1 MGNTPIYR
9 FGYIEPNQ
17 DLSENID
24 LDELRFKAIENQMY
38 NLYQIFKNG
47 IIEEDPS
54 VPSWRIQTYSNEFK
68 LTKITITSGK
78 GFVSYKAG
86 NTITSKDVT
95 LPTIPSTVG
104 ISKVYVYAY
113 ENANTAVTGDVDFIA
128 SLTQINDTVN
138 YISLGYLEINVASNL
153 ISLFETNRQDI
164 TLFSTLSYLIKNHKH
179 IGGTG
184 NPSPIDLSYEVKN
197 QITSENISSVDA
209 AKITTGILDSSR
221 LPTISHTSLED
232 KGNLTHDQLETALLA
247 VVNNDA
253 NDKMSD
259 LSIANRLQMLIALK
273 KSGGVGFTFIDSTQI
288 NTLTYVPGIY
298 PNTSA
303 NSSTGNSANFKQ
315 TSSVPSQYTLATI
328 YDAAPNASGSGIS
341 GSVTSSSFVG
351 DKSFVVQ
358 NDFLQAKTVASSL
371 GSTTNTFFNNISI
384 SGSATTGSFT
394 IDTPLNYLT
403 LSQPVSSIFDTTGS
417 WDTGLVFTTSYAAN
431 KVKVDTSLYAYT
443 LFNQPISL
451 DFDSK
456 VGFGFS
462 AGLGETG
469 AALGKIYMFL
479 VVGNGNTDPGLQY
492 DQKIDFAPNTGTGSS
507 TIYITPA
514 TSVKIFDDTTYGYI
528 GSTATYSSVNLSDF
542 GNSSLKS
549 SVLGFGFYFST
560 DQGWNAEKQT
570 KFELLTPTDAQ
581 INVSGNDDSLVLARR
596 NSTDQTSSVF
606 VWNDIYRY
614 KNANFLMRFDSGDS
628 NTQYNQI
635 QYNIDIPTGTKY
647 TIQSRSN
654 VNSDLFYNLKT
665 VSETDVIIATPNI
678 SSSTGRYFDVLFSL
692 YSNEFQS
699 LAPTV
704 NNLRINY
711 STVGSATTR
720 TYDRNLTDTTNQK
733 FGWVS
738 DVYYNKNAGYGNTN
752 PDDTNYLK
760 IYDTSNVGNWVYLR
774 NNNLISAANNVIE
787 TTVEDGID
795 AGTLRNYLTPNQ
807 IFLKSTNYGLDTP
820 TDYQSLF
827 TGGNIICDSKN
838 DRIIMTDINGLFTK
852 VIQGNIRLKLTSR
865 DFVAL
870 SASFNPSTRKIFIAF
885 SQNVSFVDLTKIYI
899 TYDNISVRGDDTRLS
914 GDYLEPIFDSSA
926 SYVFTIN
933 DTVEGI
939 ALNAAISNSLTK
951 KVRLDKGC
959 FTNSGNSLNT
969 NSALSATIPTSTV
982 STTNRTEQFV
992 AGISTSITG
1001 TSTVTT
1007 GLPTTTNVVNSVT
1020 DYNGD
1025 GIVSTTT
1032 MYGPNSQAD
1041 DVILDLLQGPIYFA
1055 NIYNPVSVQY
1065 DETNSLIVI
1074 AQPHS
1079 NSVLCYNDNT
1089 DLTLKWA
1096 ITSDIVKY
1104 YDNKLGSAYLL
1115 ANGNVLLG
1123 SPSLDTTD
1131 TGKLQ
1136 VYNISNGYIETKLTF
1151 NNDVVKALPGPA
1163 TDYSNFYVL
1172 TDDVI
1177 NFGANSRLHLVNNS
1191 GTILSTWGD
1200 NNELFHPKGM
1210 RIISNDNILVSE

>member
-1 MGNTPIYR
+1 MGNTPIYG
-9 FGYIEPNQ
+9 FGYVEPNQ

-47 IIEEDPS
+47 IIEEDPL

-86 NTITSKDVT
+86 NTIASKDVT
-95 LPTIPSTVG
+95 LPTIPTTVG

-113 ENANTAVTGDVDFIA
+113 ENANTAVTGDVDFVA
-128 SLTQINDTVN
+128 SLTQINDAVN
-138 YISLGYLEINVASNL
+138 YISLGYLELNVASNL
-153 ISLFETNRQDI
+153 INLFETNRQDI

-197 QITSENISSVDA
+197 QLTSENISSVDA
-209 AKITTGILDSSR
+209 SKITTGILDSAR
-221 LPTISHTSLED
+221 LPTINHNSLED

-259 LSIANRLQMLIALK
+259 LSIANRLQMLVALK

-315 TSSVPSQYTLATI
+315 TTSVPSQYTLATI
-328 YDAAPNASGSGIS
+328 YDTAPNTSGSGIS
-341 GSVTSSSFVG
+341 GSVTSSNFVG

-371 GSTTNTFFNNISI
+371 GSTANTFFSNISI

-403 LSQPVSSIFDTTGS
+403 LSQPVSSIFDTTGT
-417 WDTGLVFTTSYAAN
+417 WDTGLVFTTTYASN

-443 LFNQPISL
+443 LFNQPVSL
-451 DFDSK
+451 DFNSK

-479 VVGNGNTDPGLQY
+479 VVGNGSTDPGLQY
-492 DQKIDFAPNTGTGSS
+492 DQKVDFAPNTGTGSS
-507 TIYITPA
+507 TIYISPS

-528 GSTATYSSVNLSDF
+528 GSTATYSSINLSDF
-542 GNSSLKS
+542 GNISLKS
-549 SVLGFGFYFST
+549 SVMGFGFYFST
-560 DQGWNAEKQT
+560 DQGWNAEKQI

-581 INVSGNDDSLVLARR
+581 INASGNNDSLVLARR
-596 NSTDQTSSVF
+596 NATDQTSSVYA
-606 VWNDIYRY
+606 WNEIYRY

-635 QYNIDIPTGTKY
+635 QYDIDVPSGTKY

-654 VNSDLFYNLKT
+654 VSSDIFYNFKT
-665 VSETDVIIATPNI
+665 VSETDVIIATPNT
-678 SSSTGRYFDVLFSL
+678 SSSVGRYLDVLFSL
-692 YSNEFQS
+692 YSNEYQS

-711 STVGSATTR
+711 STVGSATSR
-720 TYDRNLTDTTNQK
+720 TYNRNLTDTTNQK

-738 DVYYNKNAGYGNTN
+738 DVYYNKNAGYGITN

-760 IYDTSNVGNWVYLR
+760 IYDTSKVGNWIYLR
-774 NNNLISAANNVIE
+774 NNNLISAANNIIE

-795 AGTLRNYLTPNQ
+795 SGTLRNYLTPNQ

-820 TDYQSLF
+820 TDYQSLS

-838 DRIIMTDINGLFTK
+838 DRIIMTDINGAFTK

-870 SASFNPSTRKIFIAF
+870 SASFNPETRKIYIAF

-899 TYDNISVRGDDTRLS
+899 TFNNISVRGDDTRLS

-926 SYVFTIN
+926 TYVFTIN

-939 ALNAAISNSLTK
+939 ALNAAISNALTK

-959 FTNSGNSLNT
+959 FTNSGFSINT
-969 NSALSATIPTSTV
+969 NAALSATIPTSTV

-1007 GLPTTTNVVNSVT
+1007 GLPTTTTVVNSVT

-1025 GIVSTTT
+1025 GVISATA
-1032 MYGPNSQAD
+1032 MYGPNSQID
-1041 DVILDLLQGPIYFA
+1041 NIILDLLQGPIYFA

-1074 AQPHS
+1074 AQPHY
-1079 NSVLCYNDNT
+1079 NSVLCYLNDT
-1089 DLTLKWA
+1089 DLTLKFA
-1096 ITSDIVKY
+1096 ITSDIVNY

-1123 SPSLDTTD
+1123 SPALDIND

-1136 VYNISNGYIETKLTF
+1136 VYNVSNGYIETKLTF

-1210 RIISNDNILVSE
+1210 RIISNDNILISE

>member
-253 NDKMSD
+253 NNKMSD

-654 VNSDLFYNLKT
+654 VNSDLFFNLKT

-795 AGTLRNYLTPNQ
+795 SGTLRNYLTPNQ

-926 SYVFTIN
+926 TYVFTIN

-1007 GLPTTTNVVNSVT
+1007 GLPTTTTVVNSVT

-1032 MYGPNSQAD
+1032 MYGPNSQTD

-1089 DLTLKWA
+1089 DLTLKWT

>member
-1 MGNTPIYR
+1 MGNTPIYG

-47 IIEEDPS
+47 IIEEDPL

-86 NTITSKDVT
+86 NTTASKDVT
-95 LPTIPSTVG
+95 LPTIPNSVG

-113 ENANTAVTGDVDFIA
+113 ENANTAVTGDVDFVA

-138 YISLGYLEINVASNL
+138 YIALGYLEIDVAGNL
-153 ISLFETNRQDI
+153 INLFETNRQDI

-184 NPSPIDLSYEVKN
+184 NPSPIDLSIEVKN
-197 QITSENISSVDA
+197 QLTSENINSVDA
-209 AKITTGILDSSR
+209 AKITTGVLDSAR
-221 LPTISHTSLED
+221 LPTISHNSLED

-259 LSIANRLQMLIALK
+259 LSIANRLQMLVALK

-315 TSSVPSQYTLATI
+315 TTSVPSQYTLATI
-328 YDAAPNASGSGIS
+328 YDAAPNTSGSGIS

-371 GSTTNTFFNNISI
+371 GSTTNTFFSNISI
-384 SGSATTGSFT
+384 SGTATTGSFT

-403 LSQPVSSIFDTTGS
+403 LSQPVSSIFDTSGS
-417 WDTGLVFTTSYAAN
+417 WDTGLVFTTTYASN

-479 VVGNGNTDPGLQY
+479 VVGNGSTDPGLQY

-507 TIYITPA
+507 TIYISPA
-514 TSVKIFDDTTYGYI
+514 TNVKIFDDATYGFI

-542 GNSSLKS
+542 GDSSLKS

-581 INVSGNDDSLVLARR
+581 INASGANDSLVLARR
-596 NSTDQTSSVF
+596 NSVDQTSALF
-606 VWNDIYRY
+606 TWNDAYKY
-614 KNANFLMRFDSGDS
+614 KNANFLLRFDSGDT

-635 QYNIDIPTGTKY
+635 QYDIDVPSGTKY

-665 VSETDVIIATPNI
+665 VSETDVIIATPNTN
-678 SSSTGRYFDVLFSL
+678 SSTGRYFDVLFSL
-692 YSNEFQS
+692 YANEFQS

-738 DVYYNKNAGYGNTN
+738 DVYYNKNAGYGVTN

-774 NNNLISAANNVIE
+774 NNNLISAASNVLE

-820 TDYQSLF
+820 TDYQALSN
-827 TGGNIICDSKN
+827 GGNIICDSKN
-838 DRIIMTDINGLFTK
+838 DRIIITDINGVFTK
-852 VIQGNIRLKLTSR
+852 VIQGNIRLKLTSK

-885 SQNVSFVDLTKIYI
+885 SQNVSFVDLSKIYI
-899 TYDNISVRGDDTRLS
+899 TYDNVSVRGDDTRLS
-914 GDYLEPIFDSSA
+914 GEYLEPIFDSSA
-926 SYVFTIN
+926 TYVFTIK

-939 ALNAAISNSLTK
+939 GLNTAISNALTK
-951 KVRLDKGC
+951 KIRLDVGC
-959 FTNSGNSLNT
+959 FTNAGFSINT
-969 NSALSATIPTSTV
+969 NTALSATVPASTV

-1001 TSTVTT
+1001 TSAVTT
-1007 GLPTTTNVVNSVT
+1007 GLPTTTTSVSSIT

-1025 GIVSTTT
+1025 GVVSTTA
-1032 MYGPNSQAD
+1032 MYGPNSQVD
-1041 DVILDLLQGPIYFA
+1041 NIILDLWQGPIYFA

-1074 AQPHS
+1074 AQPHY
-1079 NSVLCYNDNT
+1079 NSVLCYSDNT

-1096 ITSDIVKY
+1096 ITSDIVNY

-1123 SPSLDTTD
+1123 SPALDTTD

-1136 VYNISNGYIETKLTF
+1136 VYNVSNGYIETKLTF

-1210 RIISNDNILVSE
+1210 RIISNDNILISE

>member
-1 MGNTPIYR
+1 MGNTPIYG
-9 FGYIEPNQ
+9 FGYVEPNQ

-47 IIEEDPS
+47 IIEENPS

-68 LTKITITSGK
+68 LTKITISSGK

-86 NTITSKDVT
+86 NTIASKDVT
-95 LPTIPSTVG
+95 LPTIPATVG

-113 ENANTAVTGDVDFIA
+113 ENANTAVTGDVDFVA
-128 SLTQINDTVN
+128 SLTQINDAVN
-138 YISLGYLEINVASNL
+138 YISLGYLELDVASNL
-153 ISLFETNRQDI
+153 INLFETNRQDI

-184 NPSPIDLSYEVKN
+184 NPSPIDLSFEVKN
-197 QITSENISSVDA
+197 QLTSENLSSVDA
-209 AKITTGILDSSR
+209 TKITTGILDSAR
-221 LPTISHTSLED
+221 LPTISHMSLED

-259 LSIANRLQMLIALK
+259 LSIANRLQMLVALK

-298 PNTSA
+298 PNTSS

-315 TSSVPSQYTLATI
+315 TTSVPSQYTLATI
-328 YDAAPNASGSGIS
+328 YDTAPNTSGSGIS
-341 GSVTSSSFVG
+341 GSVTSSNFVG

-371 GSTTNTFFNNISI
+371 GSTANTFFSNISI

-417 WDTGLVFTTSYAAN
+417 WDTGLVFTTTYASN

-443 LFNQPISL
+443 LFNQPVSL
-451 DFDSK
+451 DFNSK

-462 AGLGETG
+462 SGLGETG

-479 VVGNGNTDPGLQY
+479 VVGNGSTDPGLQY
-492 DQKIDFAPNTGTGSS
+492 DQKIDFAPNTGTGAS
-507 TIYITPA
+507 TIYISPA

-528 GSTATYSSVNLSDF
+528 GSTATYSSINLSDF
-542 GNSSLKS
+542 GNLSLKS
-549 SVLGFGFYFST
+549 SVMGFGFYFST
-560 DQGWNAEKQT
+560 DQGWNAEKQI

-581 INVSGNDDSLVLARR
+581 INASGNNDSLVLARR
-596 NSTDQTSSVF
+596 NATDQTSSVY

-635 QYNIDIPTGTKY
+635 QYDIDVPSGTKY

-654 VNSDLFYNLKT
+654 VNSDLFYNFKT
-665 VSETDVIIATPNI
+665 VSETDVIIATPNT
-678 SSSTGRYFDVLFSL
+678 SSSVGRYLDVLFSL
-692 YSNEFQS
+692 YSNEYQS

-711 STVGSATTR
+711 STVGSATSR
-720 TYDRNLTDTTNQK
+720 TYNKNITDTANQK

-738 DVYYNKNAGYGNTN
+738 DVYYNKNAGYGITN

-760 IYDTSNVGNWVYLR
+760 IYDTSNVGNFIYLR
-774 NNNLISAANNVIE
+774 NNNLISAASNVLE
-787 TTVEDGID
+787 TTLEDGID
-795 AGTLRNYLTPNQ
+795 SGTLRNYLTPNQ

-820 TDYQSLF
+820 TDYQSLS

-838 DRIIMTDINGLFTK
+838 DRIIMTDINGAFTK

-870 SASFNPSTRKIFIAF
+870 SASFNPETRKIYIAF

-899 TYDNISVRGDDTRLS
+899 TFNNISVRGDDTRLS

-926 SYVFTIN
+926 TYVFTIN

-939 ALNAAISNSLTK
+939 ALNAAISNALTK

-959 FTNSGNSLNT
+959 FTNSGFSINT

-982 STTNRTEQFV
+982 SATNRTQQFV

-1007 GLPTTTNVVNSVT
+1007 GLPTTTSVVNSVT

-1025 GIVSTTT
+1025 GVVSTTA
-1032 MYGPNSQAD
+1032 MYGPNLQTD
-1041 DVILDLLQGPIYFA
+1041 NIILDLLQGPIYFA

-1074 AQPHS
+1074 AQPHF
-1079 NSVLCYNDNT
+1079 NSVLCYSNDT

-1096 ITSDIVKY
+1096 ITSDIVNY

-1115 ANGNVLLG
+1115 TNGNVLLG
-1123 SPSLDTTD
+1123 SPALDAND

-1136 VYNISNGYIETKLTF
+1136 VYNVSNGYIETKLTF

-1210 RIISNDNILVSE
+1210 RIISNDNILISE

>member
-1 MGNTPIYR
+1 MGNTPIYG

-47 IIEEDPS
+47 IIEEDPLI
-54 VPSWRIQTYSNEFK
+54 PSWRIQTYSNEFK

-86 NTITSKDVT
+86 NTTASKDVT
-95 LPTIPSTVG
+95 LPTIPATVG
-104 ISKVYVYAY
+104 ISTVYVYAY
-113 ENANTAVTGDVDFIA
+113 ENENTAVTGDVDFVA
-128 SLTQINDTVN
+128 SLTQINDSIN
-138 YISLGYLEINVASNL
+138 YISLGYLEIDVAGNL
-153 ISLFETNRQDI
+153 INLFETTRQDI

-184 NPSPIDLSYEVKN
+184 NPSPIDLSLEVKN
-197 QITSENISSVDA
+197 QISSENINSVDA
-209 AKITTGILDSSR
+209 AKITTGMLNSAR
-221 LPTISHTSLED
+221 LPTISHNSLED

-259 LSIANRLQMLIALK
+259 LSIANRLQMLVALK

-288 NTLTYVPGIY
+288 NTLTYVPGIF

-303 NSSTGNSANFKQ
+303 NASTGNSANFAQ
-315 TSSVPSQYTLATI
+315 TTSVPSQYTLATI
-328 YDAAPNASGSGIS
+328 YDTAPNTSGSGIS

-371 GSTTNTFFNNISI
+371 GSTTNTFFSNIKI
-384 SGSATTGSFT
+384 TGSATTGNFT

-417 WDTGLVFTTSYAAN
+417 WDTGLVFTTSYASN

-443 LFNQPISL
+443 LFNQPVSL

-479 VVGNGNTDPGLQY
+479 VVGNGSTDPNLQY
-492 DQKIDFAPNTGTGSS
+492 DQRIDFAPNTGTGSS
-507 TIYITPA
+507 TIYITPV
-514 TSVKIFDDTTYGYI
+514 TNVKIFDDTTYGFI
-528 GSTATYSSVNLSDF
+528 GSTATYSSINLSDF
-542 GNSSLKS
+542 GDSSLKS
-549 SVLGFGFYFST
+549 SILGFGFYFST

-570 KFELLTPTDAQ
+570 KFELLTPSDAQ
-581 INVSGNDDSLVLARR
+581 INASGNYDNLVLARR
-596 NSTDQTSSVF
+596 NSIDQTSSVF
-606 VWNDIYRY
+606 VWNEIYKY
-614 KNANFLMRFDSGDS
+614 KNANFLMRFDSGDV

-635 QYNIDIPTGTKY
+635 QYDIDVPSGTKY
-647 TIQSRSN
+647 TIQSRSD

-678 SSSTGRYFDVLFSL
+678 NSSTGRYFDVLFSL
-692 YSNEFQS
+692 YANEFQS

-720 TYDRNLTDTTNQK
+720 TYDRNITDTTNQK
-733 FGWVS
+733 FGWIS
-738 DVYYNKNAGYGNTN
+738 DAYYNKNAGYGVTN
-752 PDDTNYLK
+752 PDNTNYLK

-774 NNNLISAANNVIE
+774 NNNLISAASNVLE

-820 TDYQSLF
+820 TDYQSLPN
-827 TGGNIICDSKN
+827 GGNIICDSKN
-838 DRIIMTDINGLFTK
+838 DRIIMTDINGVFTK

-870 SASFNPSTRKIFIAF
+870 SASFNPNTRKIFIAF
-885 SQNVSFVDLTKIYI
+885 SQNISFVDLTKIYI

-926 SYVFTIN
+926 TYVFTIK

-939 ALNAAISNSLTK
+939 ALNLAISNALTK
-951 KVRLDKGC
+951 KVRLDRGC

-969 NSALSATIPTSTV
+969 NTVLSATIPTSTV
-982 STTNRTEQFV
+982 SSVNRTEQFV

-1007 GLPTTTNVVNSVT
+1007 GLPTTTTVVNSVT

-1025 GIVSTTT
+1025 GIVSTSE
-1032 MYGPNSQAD
+1032 MYGPNSQTN

-1079 NSVLCYNDNT
+1079 NSVLCYSDNT

-1096 ITSDIVKY
+1096 ITSDIVNY
-1104 YDNKLGSAYLL
+1104 YDNKVGSAYLL
-1115 ANGNVLLG
+1115 PNGNVLLG
-1123 SPSLDTTD
+1123 SPAFDTTD

>member
-1 MGNTPIYR
+1 MGNTPIYG

-24 LDELRFKAIENQMY
+24 LDELRFRAIENQMY

-47 IIEEDPS
+47 IIEEDPL

-86 NTITSKDVT
+86 NTTAAKDVS

-104 ISKVYVYAY
+104 LSKVYVYAY
-113 ENANTAVTGDVDFIA
+113 ENANTAVNGDVDFVA
-128 SLTQINDTVN
+128 SLTEINDTVN
-138 YISLGYLEINVASNL
+138 YITLGYLEIDVASNL
-153 ISLFETNRQDI
+153 VSLFENTRQDI
-164 TLFSTLSYLIKNHKH
+164 TLFSSLSYLIKNHKH

-184 NPSPIDLSYEVKN
+184 NPSPIDLSLEVKN
-197 QITSENISSVDA
+197 QITSENINFVDA
-209 AKITTGILDSSR
+209 AKISTGILNSAR
-221 LPTISHTSLED
+221 LPDISHNILEN
-232 KGNLTHDQLETALLA
+232 KGNLNHDQLETALLA

-259 LSIANRLQMLIALK
+259 ISIANRLQMLVALK

-288 NTLTYVPGIY
+288 NTLTYVPGIF
-298 PNTSA
+298 PNTSTNA
-303 NSSTGNSANFKQ
+303 STGNSANFAQ
-315 TSSVPSQYTLATI
+315 TTSVPSQYTLATI
-328 YDAAPNASGSGIS
+328 YNTAPNTSGSGIS

-371 GSTTNTFFNNISI
+371 GSTINTFFSNISI

-403 LSQPVSSIFDTTGS
+403 LSQPVASVFDTTGS
-417 WDTGLVFTTSYAAN
+417 WDTGLVFTTTYAAN

-443 LFNQPISL
+443 LFNQPVSL
-451 DFDSK
+451 DLDSK

-479 VVGNGNTDPGLQY
+479 VVGSGNTDPGLQY
-492 DQKIDFAPNTGTGSS
+492 DQKIDFAPSTGTGSS
-507 TIYITPA
+507 TIYISPS
-514 TSVKIFDDTTYGYI
+514 TSVKIFDDTTYGFT

-542 GNSSLKS
+542 GDSSLKS
-549 SVLGFGFYFST
+549 SVVGFGFYFST
-560 DQGWNAEKQT
+560 DQGWNAEKQI

-581 INVSGNDDSLVLARR
+581 INASGNYDNLVLARR

-606 VWNDIYRY
+606 TWNEQYRN
-614 KNANFLMRFDSGDS
+614 KNANFLLRFDSGNS
-628 NTQYNQI
+628 NTQYNQV
-635 QYNIDIPTGTKY
+635 QFDIDVPLGTKY
-647 TIQSRSN
+647 TIESRSD
-654 VNSDLFYNLKT
+654 VNSDLFYKLKT
-665 VSETDVIIATPNI
+665 VSESDVTIATPNT
-678 SSSTGRYFDVLFSL
+678 SSSTGRYLDVLFSL

-699 LAPTV
+699 LAPKV

-720 TYDRNLTDTTNQK
+720 SYDRNLTDTTNQK
-733 FGWVS
+733 FGWIS
-738 DVYYNKNAGYGNTN
+738 DVYYNKNAGYGITN
-752 PDDTNYLK
+752 PDNSNYLK
-760 IYDTSNVGNWVYLR
+760 ILDTSNVGNWVYLR
-774 NNNLISAANNVIE
+774 NNNLISAASNVLE
-787 TTVEDGID
+787 TTLEDGID

-820 TDYQSLF
+820 TDYQALS
-827 TGGNIICDSKN
+827 TGSNVICDSKN
-838 DRIIMTDINGLFTK
+838 DRIIISDINGIFTK
-852 VIQGNIRLKLTSR
+852 VIQGNIRLKLTTR

-870 SASFNPSTRKIFIAF
+870 SATFNPDTRKIFIAF
-885 SQNVSFVDLTKIYI
+885 SQNISFVDLTKIYI
-899 TYDNISVRGDDTRLS
+899 TYDNTSIRGDDTRIS

-926 SYVFTIN
+926 TYVFTIK

-939 ALNAAISNSLTK
+939 ALNTAISNALTK
-951 KVRLDKGC
+951 KIRLDKGC
-959 FTNSGNSLNT
+959 FTNSGFSINT
-969 NSALSATIPTSTV
+969 NTSLSATIPTSTV
-982 STTNRTEQFV
+982 STTNRTQQFV

-1001 TSTVTT
+1001 SAAVTT
-1007 GLPTTTNVVNSVT
+1007 GLPTTTTVVNSVT
-1020 DYNGD
+1020 DFNGD
-1025 GIVSTTT
+1025 GLVSSTQ
-1032 MYGPNSQAD
+1032 MYGPNSQTD

-1079 NSVLCYNDNT
+1079 NSVLCYSNDTN
-1089 DLTLKWA
+1089 LTLKWA
-1096 ITSDIVKY
+1096 ITSDIVNY

-1115 ANGNVLLG
+1115 PNGNVLLG
-1123 SPSLDTTD
+1123 SPALDTND

-1151 NNDVVKALPGPA
+1151 NNDVVKVLPGPA

-1210 RIISNDNILVSE
+1210 RVISNDNILVSE

>member
-1 MGNTPIYR
+1 MGNTPIYG

-47 IIEEDPS
+47 IIEDDPL

-86 NTITSKDVT
+86 KTTNSKDVT
-95 LPTIPSTVG
+95 LPTIPATVG
-104 ISKVYVYAY
+104 LSKVYVYAY
-113 ENANTAVTGDVDFIA
+113 ENANTAITGDVDFVA
-128 SLTQINDTVN
+128 SLTEINDTVN
-138 YISLGYLEINVASNL
+138 YISLGYLELNVASST
-153 ISLFETNRQDI
+153 ITLFETTRQDI

-179 IGGTG
+179 IGGSG
-184 NPSPIDLSYEVKN
+184 NPSPIDLSSEVKN
-197 QITSENISSVDA
+197 QLTSENINSVDA
-209 AKITTGILDSSR
+209 SKITTGILDSAR
-221 LPTISHTSLED
+221 LPTISHNSLED
-232 KGNLTHDQLETALLA
+232 KGNLTHNQLETALLA

-288 NTLTYVPGIY
+288 NTLSYVPGIF
-298 PNTSA
+298 PNTSS

-315 TSSVPSQYTLATI
+315 TTSVPSQYTLATI
-328 YDAAPNASGSGIS
+328 YDSAPNTSGSGIS

-371 GSTTNTFFNNISI
+371 GSTTNTFFSNISI

-417 WDTGLVFTTSYAAN
+417 WDTGLVFTTTYASN

-507 TIYITPA
+507 TIYISPA
-514 TSVKIFDDTTYGYI
+514 TSVKIFDDTTYGLI

-549 SVLGFGFYFST
+549 SVMGFGFYFST
-560 DQGWNAEKQT
+560 DQGWNAEKQI
-570 KFELLTPTDAQ
+570 KFELLTPTDTQ
-581 INVSGNDDSLVLARR
+581 INSSGNDDNLVLARR
-596 NSTDQTSSVF
+596 NSIDQTSSVF
-606 VWNDIYRY
+606 TWNDIYRY
-614 KNANFLMRFDSGDS
+614 KNANFLLRFDSGDI

-635 QYNIDIPTGTKY
+635 QYDIDVPTGTKY

-654 VNSDLFYNLKT
+654 VNSDLFYNFKT
-665 VSETDVIIATPNI
+665 VSETDVIIATPNTN
-678 SSSTGRYFDVLFSL
+678 SSIGRYLDVMFSL
-692 YSNEFQS
+692 YSNEYQS
-699 LAPTV
+699 LAPTM

-720 TYDRNLTDTTNQK
+720 TYDRNLTDTSNQK

-738 DVYYNKNAGYGNTN
+738 DVYYNKNAGYGVTN
-752 PDDTNYLK
+752 PDNTNYLK
-760 IYDTSNVGNWVYLR
+760 IYDTTNVGNWIYLR
-774 NNNLISAANNVIE
+774 NNNLISALNNVLE
-787 TTVEDGID
+787 STVEDGID
-795 AGTLRNYLTPNQ
+795 SGTLRNYLTPNQ
-807 IFLKSTNYGLDTP
+807 IFMKSTNYGLDTP
-820 TDYQSLF
+820 TDYQALS

-838 DRIIMTDINGLFTK
+838 DRIIMTDINGVFTK

-870 SASFNPSTRKIFIAF
+870 SASFNPSTRKIYIAF

-899 TYDNISVRGDDTRLS
+899 TYNNISVRGDDTRLS

-926 SYVFTIN
+926 TYVFTIK
-933 DTVEGI
+933 DTAEGI

-951 KVRLDKGC
+951 KIRLDKGC
-959 FTNSGNSLNT
+959 FTNSGASINT
-969 NSALSATIPTSTV
+969 NTALSATIPTSTV
-982 STTNRTEQFV
+982 STTNRTQQFA

-1001 TSTVTT
+1001 TQTVTT
-1007 GLPTTTNVVNSVT
+1007 GLPTTTTVVNSVT

-1025 GIVSTTT
+1025 GIISTTE
-1032 MYGPNSQAD
+1032 MYGPNSQTD
-1041 DVILDLLQGPIYFA
+1041 NIILDLLQGPIYFA

-1074 AQPHS
+1074 AQPHY
-1079 NSVLCYNDNT
+1079 NSVLCYSDDT
-1089 DLTLKWA
+1089 SLTLKWA
-1096 ITSDIVKY
+1096 ITSDIVNY

-1115 ANGNVLLG
+1115 PNGNVLLG
-1123 SPSLDTTD
+1123 SPSLDTND

-1136 VYNISNGYIETKLTF
+1136 VYNVSNGYIETKLTF

-1163 TDYSNFYVL
+1163 TDYSNFYAL

-1210 RIISNDNILVSE
+1210 RVISNDNILISE

>member
-1 MGNTPIYR
+1 MGNTPIYG

-47 IIEEDPS
+47 IIEENPS
-54 VPSWRIQTYSNEFK
+54 TPSWRIQTYSNEFK
-68 LTKITITSGK
+68 LTKISISSGK

-86 NTITSKDVT
+86 NTIASKDVS

-113 ENANTAVTGDVDFIA
+113 ENSNTAVTGDVDFIA
-128 SLTQINDTVN
+128 SLTQINDPVN
-138 YISLGYLEINVASNL
+138 YISLGYLEIDVASNL
-153 ISLFETNRQDI
+153 INLFETNRQDI
-164 TLFSTLSYLIKNHKH
+164 TLFSSLSYLIKNHKH

-184 NPSPIDLSYEVKN
+184 NPSPIDLSSEVKN
-197 QITSENISSVDA
+197 QITGENIGFINAS
-209 AKITTGILDSSR
+209 KITSGVLDSSR
-221 LPTISHTSLED
+221 LPSISHNTLEN
-232 KGNLTHDQLETALLA
+232 KGNLNHDQLETALLA

-303 NSSTGNSANFKQ
+303 NSSTGNSANFKE

-328 YDAAPNASGSGIS
+328 YDSSPNTSGSGIS

-371 GSTTNTFFNNISI
+371 GSTINNFFSNISI

-417 WDTGLVFTTSYAAN
+417 WDTGLVFTTTYASN

-507 TIYITPA
+507 TIYISPA
-514 TSVKIFDDTTYGYI
+514 TNVKIFDDTTYGFI
-528 GSTATYSSVNLSDF
+528 GSSATYSSVNLSDF
-542 GNSSLKS
+542 GDVSLKS

-570 KFELLTPTDAQ
+570 KFELITPTDSQ
-581 INVSGNDDSLVLARR
+581 INSSGNNDNLVLARR
-596 NSTDQTSSVF
+596 NSIDQTSAVF
-606 VWNDIYRY
+606 VWNDAYKY
-614 KNANFLMRFDSGDS
+614 KNANFLLRFDSGDL
-628 NTQYNQI
+628 NTQFNQI
-635 QYNIDIPTGTKY
+635 QYDIDVPSGTKY
-647 TIQSRSN
+647 TIQSRSD
-654 VNSDLFYNLKT
+654 VSSDLFYNFKT
-665 VSETDVIIATPNI
+665 LSETDIIIASPNT

-692 YSNEFQS
+692 YANEFQS
-699 LAPTV
+699 SAPVV

-720 TYDRNLTDTTNQK
+720 TYDRNFTNTSNQK

-738 DVYYNKNAGYGNTN
+738 DVYYNKNAGYGITN

-774 NNNLISAANNVIE
+774 NNNLISAANNVLENTI
-787 TTVEDGID
+787 EDGID
-795 AGTLRNYLTPNQ
+795 NGTLRNYLTPNQ

-820 TDYQSLF
+820 TDYQALS

-838 DRIIMTDINGLFTK
+838 DRIIMTDIDGVFTK
-852 VIQGNIRLKLTSR
+852 IIQGNIRLKLTSR

-870 SASFNPSTRKIFIAF
+870 SASFNPDTRKIFIAF
-885 SQNVSFVDLTKIYI
+885 SQNISFVDLSKIYV

-914 GDYLEPIFDSSA
+914 GDYLDPIFDSSA
-926 SYVFTIN
+926 TYVFTIK
-933 DTVEGI
+933 DTVEGL
-939 ALNAAISNSLTK
+939 ALNTAIKNSLTK

-959 FTNSGNSLNT
+959 FTNSGFSLNT
-969 NSALSATIPTSTV
+969 NNALSATIPSSNV
-982 STTNRTEQFV
+982 SSINRTQQFV

-1001 TSTVTT
+1001 TSSVTT
-1007 GLPTTTNVVNSVT
+1007 GLPTTQSVVNSIT

-1025 GIVSTTT
+1025 GVVSTTT
-1032 MYGPNSQAD
+1032 MYGPNSQTD

-1055 NIYNPVSVQY
+1055 NIYNPLSVQY
-1065 DETNSLIVI
+1065 DEVRSLIVI
-1074 AQPHS
+1074 SQPHS
-1079 NSVLCYNDNT
+1079 NSVLCYSNN
-1089 DLTLKWA
+1089 LTLDLKWA

-1115 ANGNVLLG
+1115 ENGNVLLG
-1123 SPSLDTTD
+1123 SPAFDSND

-1136 VYNISNGYIETKLTF
+1136 VYNVSNGYIETKLTF

-1163 TDYSNFYVL
+1163 TDNSNFYVL

-1191 GTILSTWGD
+1191 GAILSTWGD

>member
-1 MGNTPIYR
+1 MGNTPIYG

-24 LDELRFKAIENQMY
+24 LDELRFRAIENQMY

-47 IIEEDPS
+47 IIEDDPT

-86 NTITSKDVT
+86 NTTASKDVT
-95 LPTIPSTVG
+95 LPTIPTTVG

-113 ENANTAVTGDVDFIA
+113 ENAITAVTGDVDFVA

-138 YISLGYLEINVASNL
+138 YIALGYLEIDVAGNL
-153 ISLFETNRQDI
+153 ISLYETNRQDI
-164 TLFSTLSYLIKNHKH
+164 TLFSSLSYLIKNHKH

-184 NPSPIDLSYEVKN
+184 NPSPIDLSFEVKN

-209 AKITTGILDSSR
+209 AKITTGILDSAR
-221 LPTISHTSLED
+221 LPDISHNSLED
-232 KGNLTHDQLETALLA
+232 KGNLSHDQLETALLA
-247 VVNNDA
+247 IVNNDA

-259 LSIANRLQMLIALK
+259 LSIANRLQMLVALK

-288 NTLTYVPGIY
+288 NTLTYVPGIF
-298 PNTSA
+298 PNTSTNA
-303 NSSTGNSANFKQ
+303 STGNSANFAQ
-315 TSSVPSQYTLATI
+315 TTSVPSQYTLATI
-328 YDAAPNASGSGIS
+328 YDTVPNTSGSGIS

-371 GSTTNTFFNNISI
+371 GSTTNTFFSNISI

-417 WDTGLVFTTSYAAN
+417 WDTGLVFTTTYASN
-431 KVKVDTSLYAYT
+431 KVKVDTSLYTYT
-443 LFNQPISL
+443 LFNQPVSL

-479 VVGNGNTDPGLQY
+479 VVGNGSTDPNLQY

-507 TIYITPA
+507 TIYISPA
-514 TSVKIFDDTTYGYI
+514 TSVKIFDDTTYGFI

-542 GNSSLKS
+542 GDSSLKS

-560 DQGWNAEKQT
+560 DQGWNAEKQI

-581 INVSGNDDSLVLARR
+581 INASGNEDNLVLARR
-596 NSTDQTSSVF
+596 NPTDQTSSVF
-606 VWNDIYRY
+606 VWNDIYKY
-614 KNANFLMRFDSGDS
+614 KNANFLLRFDSGDT

-635 QYNIDIPTGTKY
+635 QYDINVPSGTKY
-647 TIQSRSN
+647 TVQSRSN

-665 VSETDVIIATPNI
+665 VSETDVIIATPNT

-692 YSNEFQS
+692 YANEFQS
-699 LAPTV
+699 LSPTV

-720 TYDRNLTDTTNQK
+720 TYDRNFTDTTNQK

-738 DVYYNKNAGYGNTN
+738 DVYYNKNAGYGVTN
-752 PDDTNYLK
+752 PDNTNYLK

-774 NNNLISAANNVIE
+774 NNNLISAASNVLE
-787 TTVEDGID
+787 TTIEDGID

-820 TDYQSLF
+820 TDYQSLPN
-827 TGGNIICDSKN
+827 GGNIICDSKN
-838 DRIIMTDINGLFTK
+838 DRIIMTDINGVFTK
-852 VIQGNIRLKLTSR
+852 VIQGNIRLKLTSK

-870 SASFNPSTRKIFIAF
+870 SASFNPNTRKIFIAF

-926 SYVFTIN
+926 TYVFTIN
-933 DTVEGI
+933 NTVEGL
-939 ALNAAISNSLTK
+939 ALNTAISNSLTK
-951 KVRLDKGC
+951 KVRLDVGS
-959 FTNSGNSLNT
+959 FTNAGSSINT
-969 NSALSATIPTSTV
+969 NTALSATIPTSTV
-982 STTNRTEQFV
+982 STTNRTQQFV

-1007 GLPTTTNVVNSVT
+1007 GLPTTTTAVNSVT

-1025 GIVSTTT
+1025 GIVSTTA
-1032 MYGPNSQAD
+1032 MYGPNSQVD
-1041 DVILDLLQGPIYFA
+1041 NIILDLWQGPIYFV

-1065 DETNSLIVI
+1065 DETNSLLVI

-1079 NSVLCYNDNT
+1079 NSVLCYSDDT

-1096 ITSDIVKY
+1096 IKSDIVNY

-1123 SPSLDTTD
+1123 SPALDTND

-1163 TDYSNFYVL
+1163 TDFSNFYVL

>member
-1 MGNTPIYR
+1 MGNTPIYG

-47 IIEEDPS
+47 IIEEDPL

-68 LTKITITSGK
+68 LTKITISSGK

-86 NTITSKDVT
+86 NTTVSKDVT
-95 LPTIPSTVG
+95 LPTIPTTVG

-113 ENANTAVTGDVDFIA
+113 ENANTAVTGDVDFVA

-153 ISLFETNRQDI
+153 INLFETNRQDI

-184 NPSPIDLSYEVKN
+184 NPSPIDLSSEVKN
-197 QITSENISSVDA
+197 QLTSENISSVDA
-209 AKITTGILDSSR
+209 SKITTGILDSAR
-221 LPTISHTSLED
+221 LPTISHNSLED

-288 NTLTYVPGIY
+288 NTLTYVPGIF

-315 TSSVPSQYTLATI
+315 TTSIPSQYTLATI
-328 YDAAPNASGSGIS
+328 YDSAPNTSGSGIS

-371 GSTTNTFFNNISI
+371 GSTTNTFFSNISI

-417 WDTGLVFTTSYAAN
+417 WDTGLVFTTTYASN

-443 LFNQPISL
+443 LFNQPVSL

-514 TSVKIFDDTTYGYI
+514 TSVKIFDDTTYGFT

-549 SVLGFGFYFST
+549 SVMGFGFYFST
-560 DQGWNAEKQT
+560 DQGWNAEKQI

-581 INVSGNDDSLVLARR
+581 INASGNNDNLVLARR
-596 NSTDQTSSVF
+596 NSIDQTSSVF
-606 VWNDIYRY
+606 TWNDTYKY
-614 KNANFLMRFDSGDS
+614 KNANFLLRFDSGDV

-635 QYNIDIPTGTKY
+635 QYDIDVPSGTKY
-647 TIQSRSN
+647 TIQSRSDA
-654 VNSDLFYNLKT
+654 NSDLFYNFKT
-665 VSETDVIIATPNI
+665 VSESDVIIATPNTN
-678 SSSTGRYFDVLFSL
+678 SSTGRYLDVMFSL
-692 YSNEFQS
+692 YSNEYQS
-699 LAPTV
+699 LAPTL

-720 TYDRNLTDTTNQK
+720 SYDRNLTDTTNQK

-738 DVYYNKNAGYGNTN
+738 DVYYNKNAGYGVTN
-752 PDDTNYLK
+752 PDNTNYLK
-760 IYDTSNVGNWVYLR
+760 IYDTSNVGNWIYLR
-774 NNNLISAANNVIE
+774 NNNLISASSNVLE

-795 AGTLRNYLTPNQ
+795 SGTLRNYLTPNQ
-807 IFLKSTNYGLDTP
+807 IFMKSTNYGLDTP
-820 TDYQSLF
+820 TDYQALS

-838 DRIIMTDINGLFTK
+838 DRIIMTDIDGVFTK

-870 SASFNPSTRKIFIAF
+870 SASFNPSTRKIYIAF

-899 TYDNISVRGDDTRLS
+899 TYNNISVRGDDTRLS

-926 SYVFTIN
+926 TYVFTIK

-939 ALNAAISNSLTK
+939 ALNSAISNSLTK
-951 KVRLDKGC
+951 KIRLDKGC
-959 FTNSGNSLNT
+959 FTNSGSSINT
-969 NSALSATIPTSTV
+969 NSPLSATIPTSTV
-982 STTNRTEQFV
+982 STTNRTQQFV
-992 AGISTSITG
+992 AGISTSVTG

-1007 GLPTTTNVVNSVT
+1007 GLPTTTTVVNSVT

-1025 GIVSTTT
+1025 GAISTTE
-1032 MYGPNSQAD
+1032 MYGPNSQTD
-1041 DVILDLLQGPIYFA
+1041 NIILDLWQGPIYFA

-1074 AQPHS
+1074 AQPHY
-1079 NSVLCYNDNT
+1079 NSVLCYSDDT

-1096 ITSDIVKY
+1096 ITSDIVNY

-1115 ANGNVLLG
+1115 SNGNVLLG
-1123 SPSLDTTD
+1123 SPALDTND

-1210 RIISNDNILVSE
+1210 RIISNDNILISE

>member
-1 MGNTPIYR
+1 MGNTPIYG
-9 FGYIEPNQ
+9 FGYVEPNQ

-47 IIEEDPS
+47 IIEEDPL

-86 NTITSKDVT
+86 NTIASKDVT
-95 LPTIPSTVG
+95 LPTIPTTVG

-113 ENANTAVTGDVDFIA
+113 ENANTAVTGDVDFVA
-128 SLTQINDTVN
+128 SLTQINDAVN
-138 YISLGYLEINVASNL
+138 YISLGYLELNVASNL
-153 ISLFETNRQDI
+153 INLFETNRQDI
-164 TLFSTLSYLIKNHKH
+164 TLFSTLSYLIKNHEH

-197 QITSENISSVDA
+197 QLTSENISSVDA
-209 AKITTGILDSSR
+209 SKITTGILDSAR
-221 LPTISHTSLED
+221 LPTINHNSLED

-259 LSIANRLQMLIALK
+259 LSIANRLQMLVALK

-315 TSSVPSQYTLATI
+315 TTSVPSQYTLATI
-328 YDAAPNASGSGIS
+328 YDTAPNTSGSGIS
-341 GSVTSSSFVG
+341 GSVTSSNFVG

-371 GSTTNTFFNNISI
+371 GSTANTFFSNISI

-417 WDTGLVFTTSYAAN
+417 WDTGLVFTTTYASN

-443 LFNQPISL
+443 LFNQPVSL

-479 VVGNGNTDPGLQY
+479 VVGNGSTDPGLQY
-492 DQKIDFAPNTGTGSS
+492 DQKVDFAPNTGTGSS
-507 TIYITPA
+507 TIYISPA

-528 GSTATYSSVNLSDF
+528 GSTATYSSINLSDF
-542 GNSSLKS
+542 GNISLKS
-549 SVLGFGFYFST
+549 SVMGFGFYFST
-560 DQGWNAEKQT
+560 DQGWNAEKQI

-581 INVSGNDDSLVLARR
+581 INASGNNDSLVLARR
-596 NSTDQTSSVF
+596 NATDQTSSVYA
-606 VWNDIYRY
+606 WNEIYRY

-635 QYNIDIPTGTKY
+635 QYDIDVPSGTKY

-654 VNSDLFYNLKT
+654 VSSDLFYNFKT
-665 VSETDVIIATPNI
+665 VSETDVIIATPNT
-678 SSSTGRYFDVLFSL
+678 SSSVGRYLDVLFSL
-692 YSNEFQS
+692 YSNEYQS

-711 STVGSATTR
+711 STVGSATSR
-720 TYDRNLTDTTNQK
+720 TYNRNLTDTTNQK

-738 DVYYNKNAGYGNTN
+738 DVYYNKNAGYGITN

-760 IYDTSNVGNWVYLR
+760 IYDTSKVGNWIYLR
-774 NNNLISAANNVIE
+774 NNNLISAANNIIE

-795 AGTLRNYLTPNQ
+795 SGTLRNYLTPNQ

-820 TDYQSLF
+820 TDYQSLS

-838 DRIIMTDINGLFTK
+838 DRIIMTDINGAFTK

-870 SASFNPSTRKIFIAF
+870 SASFNPETRKIYIAF

-899 TYDNISVRGDDTRLS
+899 TFNNISVRGDDTRLS

-926 SYVFTIN
+926 TYVFTIN

-939 ALNAAISNSLTK
+939 ALNAAISNALTK

-959 FTNSGNSLNT
+959 FTNSGFSINT

-982 STTNRTEQFV
+982 STTNRTQQFV

-1007 GLPTTTNVVNSVT
+1007 GLPTTTTVVNSVT

-1025 GIVSTTT
+1025 GVISTTA
-1032 MYGPNSQAD
+1032 MYGPNSQID
-1041 DVILDLLQGPIYFA
+1041 SIILDLLQGPIYFA

-1074 AQPHS
+1074 AQPHY
-1079 NSVLCYNDNT
+1079 NSVLCYLNDT
-1089 DLTLKWA
+1089 DLTLKFA
-1096 ITSDIVKY
+1096 ITSDIVNY

-1123 SPSLDTTD
+1123 SPALDIND

-1136 VYNISNGYIETKLTF
+1136 VYNVSNGYIETKLTF

-1210 RIISNDNILVSE
+1210 RIISNDNILISE

>member
-1 MGNTPIYR
+1 MGNTPIYG

-47 IIEEDPS
+47 IIEDDPL

-78 GFVSYKAG
+78 GFVSYKSG
-86 NTITSKDVT
+86 NTTDSKDVT

-104 ISKVYVYAY
+104 LSKVYVYAY
-113 ENANTAVTGDVDFIA
+113 ENANTAITGDVDFVA
-128 SLTQINDTVN
+128 SLTEIFDTVN
-138 YISLGYLEINVASNL
+138 YISLGYLELNVAANT
-153 ISLFETNRQDI
+153 ITLFETTRQDI

-179 IGGTG
+179 VGGSG
-184 NPSPIDLSYEVKN
+184 NPSPIDLSSEVKN
-197 QITSENISSVDA
+197 QLTSENISYIDA
-209 AKITTGILDSSR
+209 AKVTTGILDSAR
-221 LPTISHTSLED
+221 LPTISHSSLED

-273 KSGGVGFTFIDSTQI
+273 KTGGVGFTFIDSTQI

-298 PNTSA
+298 PNTYA
-303 NSSTGNSANFKQ
+303 NSSTGNSANFAQK
-315 TSSVPSQYTLATI
+315 TSIPSQYTLATI
-328 YDAAPNASGSGIS
+328 YDTSPHTSGSGIS
-341 GSVTSSSFVG
+341 GSVTSSNFVG
-351 DKSFVVQ
+351 DKTFVVK
-358 NDFLQAKTVASSL
+358 NDFLQAKTTASSL
-371 GSTTNTFFNNISI
+371 GSTVNTFFSNISI
-384 SGSATTGSFT
+384 SGSATTGNFT

-403 LSQPVSSIFDTTGS
+403 LSQPVSSVFDTSGA
-417 WDTGLVFTTSYAAN
+417 WDTGLVFTTSYASS

-443 LFNQPISL
+443 LFNQPVSL
-451 DFDSK
+451 DFDSR

-479 VVGNGNTDPGLQY
+479 VVGNGSTDPGLLY
-492 DQKIDFAPNTGTGSS
+492 DQKVDFAPNTGSGSS
-507 TIYITPA
+507 TIYISPVTN
-514 TSVKIFDDTTYGYI
+514 VKIFDDTTYGYI
-528 GSTATYSSVNLSDF
+528 GSTATYSSVNLSSF
-542 GNSSLKS
+542 GDKSLKS

-560 DQGWNAEKQT
+560 DQGWNAEKQI
-570 KFELLTPTDAQ
+570 KFELLTPTDSQ
-581 INVSGNDDSLVLARR
+581 INPSGTNDNLVLARR
-596 NSTDQTSSVF
+596 NATDQTSSVF
-606 VWNDIYRY
+606 TWNDLYTY
-614 KNANFLMRFDSGDS
+614 KSGNFLLRFDSGDV

-635 QYNIDIPTGTKY
+635 QYDINVPTGTKY
-647 TIQSRSN
+647 TIQSRSDI
-654 VNSDLFYNLKT
+654 NSDLFYNFKT
-665 VSETDVIIATPNI
+665 VSESSVIIATPNTN
-678 SSSTGRYFDVLFSL
+678 SSTGRYFDVLFSL
-692 YSNEFQS
+692 YSNEYQS
-699 LAPTV
+699 LAPTL

-711 STVGSATTR
+711 SAVGSATTR
-720 TYDRNLTDTTNQK
+720 TYDRNLSDTTNQK

-738 DVYYNKNAGYGNTN
+738 DAYYNKNAGYGVTN
-752 PDDTNYLK
+752 PDGTNYLR
-760 IYDTSNVGNWVYLR
+760 IYDTSQIGNWIYLR
-774 NNNLISAANNVIE
+774 NNSLISATSNVIE
-787 TTVEDGID
+787 STVEDGVD
-795 AGTLRNYLTPNQ
+795 AGSLKNYLTPNQ

-820 TDYQSLF
+820 TDYQALSS
-827 TGGNIICDSKN
+827 GGNIICDTNN
-838 DRIIMTDINGLFTK
+838 DRIIVSDINGNFTK

-870 SASFNPSTRKIFIAF
+870 SATFNPDTRKIYIAF

-899 TYDNISVRGDDTRLS
+899 TYDNVTVRGDDTRLT
-914 GDYLEPIFDSSA
+914 GNYFDPLFNTSA
-926 SYVFTIN
+926 TYEFTIK
-933 DTVEGI
+933 DTVEGLT
-939 ALNAAISNSLTK
+939 LNTAIKNALTK
-951 KVRLDKGC
+951 KVRLDVGC
-959 FTNSGNSLNT
+959 FTNAGNSINT
-969 NSALSATIPTSTV
+969 NSPLSASFPV
-982 STTNRTEQFV
+982 SAVSSVNRTQQFV

-1007 GLPTTTNVVNSVT
+1007 GLPTTTTVVNSVT

-1025 GIVSTTT
+1025 GVVSTTS
-1032 MYGPNSQAD
+1032 MYGPNSQVD
-1041 DVILDLLQGPIYFA
+1041 NIILDLWQGPIYYA
-1055 NIYNPVSVQY
+1055 NIYNPISVQY
-1065 DETNSLIVI
+1065 EETNSLIVI

-1079 NSVLCYNDNT
+1079 KSVLCYKNDT
-1089 DLTLKWA
+1089 DLTLQWA

-1115 ANGNVLLG
+1115 PNGNVILA
-1123 SPSLDTTD
+1123 SPALDTTD

-1136 VYNISNGYIETKLTF
+1136 VYNLSNGYIETKMTF

-1177 NFGANSRLHLVNNS
+1177 NYGANSRLHLVNNS
-1191 GTILSTWGD
+1191 GSIISTFGD
-1200 NNELFHPKGM
+1200 NNELFHPKGL
-1210 RIISNDNILVSE
+1210 RIISNDNILISE

>member
-1 MGNTPIYR
+1 MGNTPIYG

-24 LDELRFKAIENQMY
+24 LDENRFKAIENQMY

-47 IIEEDPS
+47 IIEEDPT

-78 GFVSYKAG
+78 GFVSYKAA
-86 NTITSKDVT
+86 NTTASKDVT
-95 LPTIPSTVG
+95 LPTIPTTVG

-113 ENANTAVTGDVDFIA
+113 ENENTAITGDVDFVA

-138 YISLGYLEINVASNL
+138 YISLGYLDVDVAGNL
-153 ISLFETNRQDI
+153 VNLFETTRQDI

-184 NPSPIDLSYEVKN
+184 NPSPIDLSLEVKN
-197 QITSENISSVDA
+197 QITSENINSIDA
-209 AKITTGILDSSR
+209 AKITTGILNSAR
-221 LPTISHTSLED
+221 LPTISHNSLED

-273 KSGGVGFTFIDSTQI
+273 KSGGVGFTFIDLTQI
-288 NTLTYVPGIY
+288 NTFTYVPGIF

-303 NSSTGNSANFKQ
+303 NASTGNSANFAQ
-315 TSSVPSQYTLATI
+315 TTSVPSQYTLATI
-328 YDAAPNASGSGIS
+328 YDTAPNTSGSGIS

-371 GSTTNTFFNNISI
+371 GSTTNAFFSNIKI
-384 SGSATTGSFT
+384 AGSATTGSFT

-443 LFNQPISL
+443 LFNQPVSL

-479 VVGNGNTDPGLQY
+479 VVGNGSTDPNLQY

-514 TSVKIFDDTTYGYI
+514 TNVKIFDDTTYGFI
-528 GSTATYSSVNLSDF
+528 GSTATYSSINLSDF
-542 GNSSLKS
+542 GDSSLKS
-549 SVLGFGFYFST
+549 SILGFGFYFST

-581 INVSGNDDSLVLARR
+581 INSSGNYDSLVLARR
-596 NSTDQTSSVF
+596 NAIDQTSSVF
-606 VWNDIYRY
+606 VWNEIYKY
-614 KNANFLMRFDSGDS
+614 KNANFLMRFDSGDV
-628 NTQYNQI
+628 NTQYNQV
-635 QYNIDIPTGTKY
+635 QYDIDVPSGTKY
-647 TIQSRSN
+647 TLQSRSD

-665 VSETDVIIATPNI
+665 VSETEVIIATPNVN
-678 SSSTGRYFDVLFSL
+678 SSTGRYFDVLFSL

-699 LAPTV
+699 VAPTV

-720 TYDRNLTDTTNQK
+720 SYDRNITDTTNQK
-733 FGWVS
+733 FGWIS
-738 DVYYNKNAGYGNTN
+738 DVYYNKNAGYGVTN

-774 NNNLISAANNVIE
+774 NNNLISAASNVLE

-820 TDYQSLF
+820 TDYQSLPN
-827 TGGNIICDSKN
+827 GGNIICDSKN
-838 DRIIMTDINGLFTK
+838 DRIIMTDINGVFTK

-870 SASFNPSTRKIFIAF
+870 SASFNPNTRKIFIAF
-885 SQNVSFVDLTKIYI
+885 SQNISFVDLTKIYI

-926 SYVFTIN
+926 TYVFTIK

-939 ALNAAISNSLTK
+939 ALNTAINNSLTK
-951 KVRLDKGC
+951 KLRLDRGC

-969 NSALSATIPTSTV
+969 NTALSAIIPTSTV

-1007 GLPTTTNVVNSVT
+1007 GLPTTTIVVNSVT

-1025 GIVSTTT
+1025 GVVSTTE
-1032 MYGPNSQAD
+1032 MYGPNSQTND
-1041 DVILDLLQGPIYFA
+1041 IILDLLQGPIYFA

-1079 NSVLCYNDNT
+1079 NSVLCYSDNT

-1096 ITSDIVKY
+1096 ITSDIVNY

-1115 ANGNVLLG
+1115 PNGNVLLG
-1123 SPSLDTTD
+1123 SPALDIND

-1163 TDYSNFYVL
+1163 TDYSNFYAL

>member
-1 MGNTPIYR
+1 MGNTPIYG

-47 IIEEDPS
+47 IIEEDPL

-86 NTITSKDVT
+86 NTTSSKDLT
-95 LPTIPSTVG
+95 LPTIPTTVG

-113 ENANTAVTGDVDFIA
+113 ENANTAVNGDVDFVA
-128 SLTQINDTVN
+128 SLTEINDSVN
-138 YISLGYLEINVASNL
+138 YIPLGYVEINVAANL
-153 ISLFETNRQDI
+153 ISLYETNRQDI
-164 TLFSTLSYLIKNHKH
+164 TLFSSLSYLIKNHKH

-184 NPSPIDLSYEVKN
+184 NPSPIDLSKEVRNKL
-197 QITSENISSVDA
+197 TSENISFVDA
-209 AKITTGILDSSR
+209 AKITTGILNSSR
-221 LPTISHTSLED
+221 LPDISHNSLED

-298 PNTSA
+298 PNTYS
-303 NSSTGNSANFKQ
+303 NSSTGNSANFAQK
-315 TSSVPSQYTLATI
+315 TSVPNQYTLATI
-328 YDAAPNASGSGIS
+328 YDTAPHTSGSGIS

-351 DKSFVVQ
+351 DKTFVIK

-371 GSTTNTFFNNISI
+371 GSTTNTFFSNISI

-394 IDTPLNYLT
+394 VDTPLNYLT
-403 LSQPVSSIFDTTGS
+403 LSQPVSSIFDTSGS
-417 WDTGLVFTTSYAAN
+417 WDTGLVFTTTYASN

-443 LFNQPISL
+443 LFNQPVSL

-469 AALGKIYMFL
+469 AALGKIFMFL
-479 VVGNGNTDPGLQY
+479 VVGNGSTDPGLLY
-492 DQKIDFAPNTGTGSS
+492 DQQINFAPNTGTGSS
-507 TIYITPA
+507 TIYITPK
-514 TSVKIFDDTTYGYI
+514 TNVKIFDDTTYGYI
-528 GSTATYSSVNLSDF
+528 GSSATYSSVNLSDF
-542 GNSSLKS
+542 GDSSLKS

-560 DQGWNAEKQT
+560 DQGWNAEKQI
-570 KFELLTPTDAQ
+570 KFELITPTDSQ
-581 INVSGNDDSLVLARR
+581 INPSGNNDNLVLARR

-606 VWNDIYRY
+606 TWNDVYTY
-614 KNANFLMRFDSGDS
+614 KNANFLLRFDSGDI
-628 NTQYNQI
+628 NTQFNQI
-635 QYNIDIPTGTKY
+635 QYDIDIPTGTKY
-647 TIQSRSN
+647 TVQSRSN
-654 VNSDLFYNLKT
+654 VNSDLFYNFKT
-665 VSETDVIIATPNI
+665 VSETDVIIATPNVN
-678 SSSTGRYFDVLFSL
+678 SNTGRYLDVLFSL
-692 YSNEFQS
+692 YSNEYQN

-720 TYDRNLTDTTNQK
+720 SYDRNLSDTTNQK

-738 DVYYNKNAGYGNTN
+738 DVYYNKNAGYGDTN
-752 PDDTNYLK
+752 PDNTNYLK
-760 IYDTSNVGNWVYLR
+760 IFDTSKVGNWIYLR
-774 NNNLISAANNVIE
+774 NNTLISAANNVSE
-787 TTVEDGID
+787 TTIEDGID
-795 AGTLRNYLTPNQ
+795 AGSLRNYLTPNQ
-807 IFLKSTNYGLDTP
+807 IFLKSTNYGFDTP
-820 TDYQSLF
+820 TDYQSLSN
-827 TGGNIICDSKN
+827 GGNIICDTKN
-838 DRIIMTDINGLFTK
+838 DRIIINDINGNFTK
-852 VIQGNIRLKLTSR
+852 VIQGNIRLRLTNR

-870 SASFNPSTRKIFIAF
+870 SATFNPDTRKIYLAF
-885 SQNVSFVDLTKIYI
+885 SQNISFVDLTKIYI
-899 TYDNISVRGDDTRLS
+899 TYDNISIRADDTRIS
-914 GDYLEPIFDSSA
+914 GEYFDTIFDTSA
-926 SYVFTIN
+926 TYVLTIKN
-933 DTVEGI
+933 TVEGLT
-939 ALNAAISNSLTK
+939 LNTAIKNALTK
-951 KVRLDKGC
+951 KIRLDKGC
-959 FTNSGNSLNT
+959 FTNSGSSINT
-969 NSALSATIPTSTV
+969 NSVLSATIPTSTV
-982 STTNRTEQFV
+982 STTNRTQQFV

-1001 TSTVTT
+1001 TPTVTT
-1007 GLPTTTNVVNSVT
+1007 GLPTTTNIVNSVT

-1025 GIVSTTT
+1025 GVVSATT
-1032 MYGPNSQAD
+1032 MYGPNSQSD
-1041 DVILDLLQGPIYFA
+1041 NVILDLWQGPIYFA

-1065 DETNSLIVI
+1065 EEVKSLIVL

-1079 NSVLCYNDNT
+1079 SSVLCFKDDT
-1089 DLTLKWA
+1089 DLTLQWA
-1096 ITSDIVKY
+1096 ISSDIVNY

-1115 ANGNVLLG
+1115 PNGNVLLA
-1123 SPSLDTTD
+1123 SPAVDSND

-1151 NNDVVKALPGPA
+1151 NNDVVKSLPGPA

>member
-1 MGNTPIYR
+1 MGNTPIYG

-47 IIEEDPS
+47 IIEEDPL

-86 NTITSKDVT
+86 KTTTSKDLT
-95 LPTIPSTVG
+95 LPTIPATVG
-104 ISKVYVYAY
+104 VSKVYVYAY
-113 ENANTAVTGDVDFIA
+113 ENTNTAVTGDVDFVA
-128 SLTQINDTVN
+128 SLTQINDTIN
-138 YISLGYLEINVASNL
+138 YIPLGYVEIDVANNL
-153 ISLFETNRQDI
+153 INLYETNRQDI

-184 NPSPIDLSYEVKN
+184 NPSPIDLSSEVKN
-197 QITSENISSVDA
+197 KLSSENISSVDA
-209 AKITTGILDSSR
+209 SKITTGILDSAR
-221 LPTISHTSLED
+221 LPTISHNSLEN

-247 VVNNDA
+247 VVNNDS

-259 LSIANRLQMLIALK
+259 LSIANRLQMLVALK

-288 NTLTYVPGIY
+288 NTLTYVPGIF

-303 NSSTGNSANFKQ
+303 NASTGNSANFAQK
-315 TSSVPSQYTLATI
+315 TSVPSQYTLATI
-328 YDAAPNASGSGIS
+328 YDTAPNSSGSGIS

-351 DKSFVVQ
+351 DKSFVVK

-371 GSTTNTFFNNISI
+371 GSTTNTFFSNISI

-417 WDTGLVFTTSYAAN
+417 WDTGLVFTTTYASN

-443 LFNQPISL
+443 LFNQPVSL

-479 VVGNGNTDPGLQY
+479 VVGNGSTDPNLQY
-492 DQKIDFAPNTGTGSS
+492 DQKINFAPNTGTGSS
-507 TIYITPA
+507 TIYISPA

-542 GNSSLKS
+542 GDSSLKS

-560 DQGWNAEKQT
+560 DQGWNAEKQI
-570 KFELLTPTDAQ
+570 KFELITPTDAQ
-581 INVSGNDDSLVLARR
+581 INASGNNDNLVIARR
-596 NSTDQTSSVF
+596 NSIDQTSSVF
-606 VWNDIYRY
+606 TWNESYKY
-614 KNANFLMRFDSGDS
+614 KNANFLLRFDSGDS

-635 QYNIDIPTGTKY
+635 QYDIDVPSGTKY

-654 VNSDLFYNLKT
+654 VSSDLFYNLKA
-665 VSETDVIIATPNI
+665 VSETDVIIATPNT
-678 SSSTGRYFDVLFSL
+678 SSSTGRYLDVLFSL
-692 YSNEFQS
+692 YANEYQS
-699 LAPTV
+699 LAPTI

-733 FGWVS
+733 FGWIS
-738 DVYYNKNAGYGNTN
+738 DVYYNKNAGYGITN
-752 PDDTNYLK
+752 PDNTNYLK
-760 IYDTSNVGNWVYLR
+760 IFDTSNVGNWVYLR
-774 NNNLISAANNVIE
+774 NNNLISAASNVLENTI
-787 TTVEDGID
+787 EDGID
-795 AGTLRNYLTPNQ
+795 AGSLRNYLSPNQ
-807 IFLKSTNYGLDTP
+807 IFMKSTNYGLDTP
-820 TDYQSLF
+820 TDYQSLSA
-827 TGGNIICDSKN
+827 GGNIICDTKN
-838 DRIIMTDINGLFTK
+838 DRIIITNIDGVFTK

-870 SASFNPSTRKIFIAF
+870 SASFNPDTRKIYIAF

-914 GDYLEPIFDSSA
+914 AEYLEPIFDFSA
-926 SYVFTIN
+926 TYVFTIKN
-933 DTVEGI
+933 TVEGI
-939 ALNAAISNSLTK
+939 ALNTAISNSLTK

-959 FTNSGNSLNT
+959 FTNAGSSINT
-969 NSALSATIPTSTV
+969 NTALSATIPTSTV
-982 STTNRTEQFV
+982 SSTNRTQQFV

-1001 TSTVTT
+1001 TPSVTT
-1007 GLPTTTNVVNSVT
+1007 GLPTTTTTVNSVT

-1025 GIVSTTT
+1025 GVVSTTA
-1032 MYGPNSQAD
+1032 MYGPNSQVD
-1041 DVILDLLQGPIYFA
+1041 NIILDLWQGPIYFA
-1055 NIYNPVSVQY
+1055 NIYNPISVQY

-1079 NSVLCYNDNT
+1079 NSVLCYSNDT
-1089 DLTLKWA
+1089 DLTKKWA
-1096 ITSDIVKY
+1096 ITSDIVNY

-1115 ANGNVLLG
+1115 SNGKVLLG
-1123 SPSLDTTD
+1123 SPALDTND

-1136 VYNISNGYIETKLTF
+1136 VYNVSNGYIETKLTF

-1177 NFGANSRLHLVNNS
+1177 NYGANSRLHLVNNS

>member
-1 MGNTPIYR
+1 MGNTPIYG

-47 IIEEDPS
+47 IIEEDPL

-86 NTITSKDVT
+86 NTTASKDVI
-95 LPTIPSTVG
+95 LPTIPTTVG

-113 ENANTAVTGDVDFIA
+113 ENANTAVTGDVDFVA
-128 SLTQINDTVN
+128 SLTQINDAVN
-138 YISLGYLEINVASNL
+138 YISLGYLELNVASN
-153 ISLFETNRQDI
+153 IINLFETNRQDI

-184 NPSPIDLSYEVKN
+184 NPSPIDLSSEVKN
-197 QITSENISSVDA
+197 QLTSENINSIDA
-209 AKITTGILDSSR
+209 AKVTTGILDSAR
-221 LPTISHTSLED
+221 LPTISHNILED
-232 KGNLTHDQLETALLA
+232 KGNLSHDQLETALLA

-288 NTLTYVPGIY
+288 NTLTYVPGIF

-315 TSSVPSQYTLATI
+315 TTSVPSQYTLATI
-328 YDAAPNASGSGIS
+328 YDSAPNTSGSGIS

-371 GSTTNTFFNNISI
+371 GSTTNTFFSNISI

-403 LSQPVSSIFDTTGS
+403 LSQPVLSIFDTTGS
-417 WDTGLVFTTSYAAN
+417 WDTGLVFTTTYASN

-443 LFNQPISL
+443 LFDQPVSL

-479 VVGNGNTDPGLQY
+479 VVGNGSTDPGLQY
-492 DQKIDFAPNTGTGSS
+492 DQKVDFAPNTGTGSS
-507 TIYITPA
+507 TIYISPA
-514 TSVKIFDDTTYGYI
+514 TSVKIFDDTTYGVI
-528 GSTATYSSVNLSDF
+528 GSTATYSSINLSDF

-549 SVLGFGFYFST
+549 SVMGFGFYFST
-560 DQGWNAEKQT
+560 DQGWNAEKQI

-581 INVSGNDDSLVLARR
+581 INSSGNNDNLVLARR

-606 VWNDIYRY
+606 TWNDTYRY
-614 KNANFLMRFDSGDS
+614 KNANFLLRFDSGDT
-628 NTQYNQI
+628 NTQYNQV
-635 QYNIDIPTGTKY
+635 QYDINVPSGTKY

-654 VNSDLFYNLKT
+654 VNSDLFYNFKT
-665 VSETDVIIATPNI
+665 VSETDVIIATPNT
-678 SSSTGRYFDVLFSL
+678 SSSTGRYLDVLFSL
-692 YSNEFQS
+692 YSNEYQS
-699 LAPTV
+699 LAPTL
-704 NNLRINY
+704 NNFRINY

-720 TYDRNLTDTTNQK
+720 VYDRNFTDTTNQK

-738 DVYYNKNAGYGNTN
+738 DVYYNKNAGYGITN
-752 PDDTNYLK
+752 SDDTNYLK
-760 IYDTSNVGNWVYLR
+760 IYDTSKVGNWIYLR
-774 NNNLISAANNVIE
+774 NNNLISAANNVLE

-807 IFLKSTNYGLDTP
+807 IFMKSTNYGLDTP
-820 TDYQSLF
+820 TDYQALS

-838 DRIIMTDINGLFTK
+838 DRIIMTDIDGVFTK
-852 VIQGNIRLKLTSR
+852 VIQGNIRLKLSSR

-870 SASFNPSTRKIFIAF
+870 SASFNPNTRKIYIAF

-899 TYDNISVRGDDTRLS
+899 TYNNISVRGDDTRLS

-926 SYVFTIN
+926 TYVFTIK

-939 ALNAAISNSLTK
+939 ALNTAISNSLNK

-959 FTNSGNSLNT
+959 FTNSGSSINT
-969 NSALSATIPTSTV
+969 NTALSAIIPTSTV
-982 STTNRTEQFV
+982 STTNRTQQFV

-1001 TSTVTT
+1001 TSEVTT
-1007 GLPTTTNVVNSVT
+1007 GLPITTTVVSSVT

-1025 GIVSTTT
+1025 GVISSTA
-1032 MYGPNSQAD
+1032 MYGPNSQTD
-1041 DVILDLLQGPIYFA
+1041 NIILDLWQGPIYFA

-1065 DETNSLIVI
+1065 DESNSLIVI
-1074 AQPHS
+1074 AQPHY
-1079 NSVLCYNDNT
+1079 NSVLCYSDDT

-1096 ITSDIVKY
+1096 ITSDIVNY

-1115 ANGNVLLG
+1115 SNGNVLLG
-1123 SPSLDTTD
+1123 SPALDTND

-1136 VYNISNGYIETKLTF
+1136 VYNVSNGYIETKLTF

-1163 TDYSNFYVL
+1163 TDFSNFYVL

-1210 RIISNDNILVSE
+1210 RIISNDNILISE

>member
-1 MGNTPIYR
+1 
-9 FGYIEPNQ
+9 
-17 DLSENID
+17 
-24 LDELRFKAIENQMY
+24 MY

-47 IIEEDPS
+47 IIEEDPL

-86 NTITSKDVT
+86 NTIASKDVT
-95 LPTIPSTVG
+95 LPTIPTTVG

-113 ENANTAVTGDVDFIA
+113 ENANTAVTGDVDFVA
-128 SLTQINDTVN
+128 SLTQINDAVN
-138 YISLGYLEINVASNL
+138 YISLGYLELNVASNL
-153 ISLFETNRQDI
+153 INLFETNRQDI

-197 QITSENISSVDA
+197 QLTSENISSVDA
-209 AKITTGILDSSR
+209 SKITTGILDSAR
-221 LPTISHTSLED
+221 LPTINHNSLED

-259 LSIANRLQMLIALK
+259 LSIANRLQMLVALK

-315 TSSVPSQYTLATI
+315 TTSVPSQYTLATI
-328 YDAAPNASGSGIS
+328 YDTAPNTSGSGIS
-341 GSVTSSSFVG
+341 GSVTSSNFVG

-371 GSTTNTFFNNISI
+371 GSTANTFFSNISI

-403 LSQPVSSIFDTTGS
+403 LSQPVSSIFDTTGY
-417 WDTGLVFTTSYAAN
+417 WDTGLVFTTTYASN

-443 LFNQPISL
+443 LFNQPVSL
-451 DFDSK
+451 EFDSK

-479 VVGNGNTDPGLQY
+479 VVGNGSTDPGLQY
-492 DQKIDFAPNTGTGSS
+492 DQKVDFAPNTGTGSS
-507 TIYITPA
+507 TIYISPA

-528 GSTATYSSVNLSDF
+528 GSTATYSSINLSDF
-542 GNSSLKS
+542 GNISLKS
-549 SVLGFGFYFST
+549 SVRGFGFYFST
-560 DQGWNAEKQT
+560 DQGWNAEKQI

-581 INVSGNDDSLVLARR
+581 INASGNNDSLVLARR
-596 NSTDQTSSVF
+596 NATDQTSSVYA
-606 VWNDIYRY
+606 WNEIYRY

-635 QYNIDIPTGTKY
+635 QYDIDVPSGTKY

-654 VNSDLFYNLKT
+654 VSSDLFYNFKT
-665 VSETDVIIATPNI
+665 VSETDVIIATPNT
-678 SSSTGRYFDVLFSL
+678 SSSVGRYLDVLFSL
-692 YSNEFQS
+692 YSNEYQS

-711 STVGSATTR
+711 STVGSATSR
-720 TYDRNLTDTTNQK
+720 TYNRNLTDTTNQK

-738 DVYYNKNAGYGNTN
+738 DVYYNKNAGYGITN

-760 IYDTSNVGNWVYLR
+760 IYDTSKVGNWIYLR
-774 NNNLISAANNVIE
+774 NNNLISAANNIIE

-795 AGTLRNYLTPNQ
+795 SGTLRNYLTPNQ
-807 IFLKSTNYGLDTP
+807 IFLKSTNYGLDNP
-820 TDYQSLF
+820 TDYQSLS

-838 DRIIMTDINGLFTK
+838 GRIIMTDINGAFTK

-870 SASFNPSTRKIFIAF
+870 SASFNPETRKIYIAF

-899 TYDNISVRGDDTRLS
+899 TFNNISVRGDDTRLS
-914 GDYLEPIFDSSA
+914 GDYLEPIFNSSA
-926 SYVFTIN
+926 TYVFTIN

-939 ALNAAISNSLTK
+939 ALNAAISNALTK
-951 KVRLDKGC
+951 KIRLNKGC
-959 FTNSGNSLNT
+959 FTNSGFSINT

-982 STTNRTEQFV
+982 STTNRTQQFV

-1007 GLPTTTNVVNSVT
+1007 GLPTTTTVVNSVT

-1025 GIVSTTT
+1025 GVISTTA
-1032 MYGPNSQAD
+1032 MYGPNSQID
-1041 DVILDLLQGPIYFA
+1041 SIILDLLQGPIYFA

-1074 AQPHS
+1074 AQPHY
-1079 NSVLCYNDNT
+1079 NSVLCYLNDT
-1089 DLTLKWA
+1089 DLTLKFA
-1096 ITSDIVKY
+1096 ITSDIVNY

-1123 SPSLDTTD
+1123 SPALDIND

-1136 VYNISNGYIETKLTF
+1136 VYNVSNGYIETKLTF

-1210 RIISNDNILVSE
+1210 RIISNDNILISE

>member
-1 MGNTPIYR
+1 MGNTPIYG
-9 FGYIEPNQ
+9 FGYVEPNQ

-47 IIEEDPS
+47 IIEENPS

-68 LTKITITSGK
+68 LTKITISSGK

-86 NTITSKDVT
+86 NTIASKDVT
-95 LPTIPSTVG
+95 LPTIPATVG

-113 ENANTAVTGDVDFIA
+113 ENANTAVTGDVDFVA
-128 SLTQINDTVN
+128 SLTQINDAVN
-138 YISLGYLEINVASNL
+138 YISLGYLELDVASNL
-153 ISLFETNRQDI
+153 INLFETNRQDI

-184 NPSPIDLSYEVKN
+184 NPSPIDLSFEVKN
-197 QITSENISSVDA
+197 QLTSENLSSVDA
-209 AKITTGILDSSR
+209 TKITTGILDSAR
-221 LPTISHTSLED
+221 LPTISHMSLED

-259 LSIANRLQMLIALK
+259 LSIANRLQMLVALK

-298 PNTSA
+298 PNTSS

-315 TSSVPSQYTLATI
+315 TTSVPSQYTLATI
-328 YDAAPNASGSGIS
+328 YDTAPNTSGSGIS
-341 GSVTSSSFVG
+341 GSVTSSNFVG

-371 GSTTNTFFNNISI
+371 GSTANTFFSNISI

-417 WDTGLVFTTSYAAN
+417 WDTGLVFTTTYASN

-443 LFNQPISL
+443 LFNQPVSL
-451 DFDSK
+451 DFNSK

-462 AGLGETG
+462 SGLGETG

-479 VVGNGNTDPGLQY
+479 VVGNGSTDPGLQY
-492 DQKIDFAPNTGTGSS
+492 DQKIDFAPNTGTGAS
-507 TIYITPA
+507 TIYISPA

-528 GSTATYSSVNLSDF
+528 GSTATYSSINLSDF
-542 GNSSLKS
+542 GNLSLKS
-549 SVLGFGFYFST
+549 SVMGFGFYFST
-560 DQGWNAEKQT
+560 DQGWNAEKQI

-581 INVSGNDDSLVLARR
+581 INASGNNDSLVLARR
-596 NSTDQTSSVF
+596 NATDQTSSVY

-635 QYNIDIPTGTKY
+635 QYDIDVPSGTKY

-654 VNSDLFYNLKT
+654 VNSDLFYNFKT
-665 VSETDVIIATPNI
+665 VSETDVIIATPNT
-678 SSSTGRYFDVLFSL
+678 SSSVGRYLDVLFSL
-692 YSNEFQS
+692 YSNEYQS

-711 STVGSATTR
+711 STVGSATSR
-720 TYDRNLTDTTNQK
+720 TYNKNITDTANQK

-738 DVYYNKNAGYGNTN
+738 DVYYNKNAGYGITN

-760 IYDTSNVGNWVYLR
+760 IYDTSKVGNWIYLR
-774 NNNLISAANNVIE
+774 NNNLISAANNIIE

-795 AGTLRNYLTPNQ
+795 SGTLRNYLTPNQ

-820 TDYQSLF
+820 TDYQSLS

-838 DRIIMTDINGLFTK
+838 DRIIMTDINGAFTK

-870 SASFNPSTRKIFIAF
+870 SASFNPETRKIYIAF

-899 TYDNISVRGDDTRLS
+899 TFNNISVRGDDTRLS

-926 SYVFTIN
+926 TYVFTIN

-939 ALNAAISNSLTK
+939 ALNAAISNALTK

-959 FTNSGNSLNT
+959 FTNSGFSINT

-982 STTNRTEQFV
+982 SATNRTQQFV

-1007 GLPTTTNVVNSVT
+1007 GLPTTTTVVNSVT

-1025 GIVSTTT
+1025 GVVSTTA
-1032 MYGPNSQAD
+1032 MYGPNSQTD
-1041 DVILDLLQGPIYFA
+1041 NIILDLLQGPIYFA

-1074 AQPHS
+1074 AQPHF
-1079 NSVLCYNDNT
+1079 NSVLCYSNDT

-1096 ITSDIVKY
+1096 ITSDIVNY

-1115 ANGNVLLG
+1115 PNGNVLLG
-1123 SPSLDTTD
+1123 SPALDAND

-1136 VYNISNGYIETKLTF
+1136 VYNVSNGYIETKLTF

-1210 RIISNDNILVSE
+1210 RIISNDNILISE

>member
-1 MGNTPIYR
+1 MGNTPIYG

-47 IIEEDPS
+47 IIEEDPL

-86 NTITSKDVT
+86 NTTASKDVT
-95 LPTIPSTVG
+95 LPTIPATVG
-104 ISKVYVYAY
+104 SSTVYVYAY
-113 ENANTAVTGDVDFIA
+113 ENENTAVTGDVDFVA
-128 SLTQINDTVN
+128 SFTQINDSIN
-138 YISLGYLEINVASNL
+138 YISLGYLEIDVAGNL
-153 ISLFETNRQDI
+153 INLFETTRQDI

-184 NPSPIDLSYEVKN
+184 NPSPIDLSLEVKN
-197 QITSENISSVDA
+197 QITSENINSVDA
-209 AKITTGILDSSR
+209 AKITTGILNSAR
-221 LPTISHTSLED
+221 LPTISHNSLED
-232 KGNLTHDQLETALLA
+232 KGNLTHDQLETALLS

-259 LSIANRLQMLIALK
+259 LSIANRLQMLVALK

-298 PNTSA
+298 PNTSTNA
-303 NSSTGNSANFKQ
+303 AIGNSANFAQ
-315 TSSVPSQYTLATI
+315 TTSVPSQYTLATI
-328 YDAAPNASGSGIS
+328 YDTAPNTSGSGIS

-351 DKSFVVQ
+351 DKSYVIQ
-358 NDFLQAKTVASSL
+358 NDFLQAKTIASSL
-371 GSTTNTFFNNISI
+371 GSTINTFFSNISI

-431 KVKVDTSLYAYT
+431 KVKVDTSLYAFT

-479 VVGNGNTDPGLQY
+479 VVGNGSTDPNLQY
-492 DQKIDFAPNTGTGSS
+492 DQKIDFAPSTGTGSS

-514 TSVKIFDDTTYGYI
+514 TNVKIFDDTTYGFT
-528 GSTATYSSVNLSDF
+528 GSTATYASINLSDF
-542 GNSSLKS
+542 GDNSLKS

-570 KFELLTPTDAQ
+570 KFELITPTDSQ
-581 INVSGNDDSLVLARR
+581 INSSGNYDNLVLARR
-596 NSTDQTSSVF
+596 NPTDQTSSVF
-606 VWNDIYRY
+606 VWNEIYKY

-635 QYNIDIPTGTKY
+635 QYDIDVPFGTKY
-647 TIQSRSN
+647 TIQSRSD
-654 VNSDLFYNLKT
+654 VNSDLFYKLKT
-665 VSETDVIIATPNI
+665 VSETDVVIATPNI
-678 SSSTGRYFDVLFSL
+678 NSSTGRYFDVLFSL
-692 YSNEFQS
+692 YANEFQS

-733 FGWVS
+733 FGWIS
-738 DVYYNKNAGYGNTN
+738 DVYYNKNAGYGVTN

-774 NNNLISAANNVIE
+774 NNNLISAPSNVLE

-795 AGTLRNYLTPNQ
+795 AGTLRNYLSPNQ

-820 TDYQSLF
+820 TDYQSLPN
-827 TGGNIICDSKN
+827 GGNIICDSKN
-838 DRIIMTDINGLFTK
+838 DRIIITDINGVFTK

-870 SASFNPSTRKIFIAF
+870 SASFNPITRKIFIAF

-899 TYDNISVRGDDTRLS
+899 TYNNISVRGDDTRLS
-914 GDYLEPIFDSSA
+914 GDYLEPIFDNSA
-926 SYVFTIN
+926 TYVFTIK

-969 NSALSATIPTSTV
+969 NTPLSATIPTSTV

-1001 TSTVTT
+1001 TSSVTT
-1007 GLPTTTNVVNSVT
+1007 GLPTTTSVVNSVT

-1025 GIVSTTT
+1025 GMVSTTT
-1032 MYGPNSQAD
+1032 MYGPNSQVD

-1096 ITSDIVKY
+1096 ITSDIVNY

-1115 ANGNVLLG
+1115 PNGNVLLG
-1123 SPSLDTTD
+1123 SPALDSTD

-1163 TDYSNFYVL
+1163 TDYSNFYAL

>member
-1 MGNTPIYR
+1 MGNTPIYG

-24 LDELRFKAIENQMY
+24 LDELRFRAIENQMY

-47 IIEEDPS
+47 IIEEDPL

-86 NTITSKDVT
+86 NTTAAKDVS

-104 ISKVYVYAY
+104 LSKVYVYAY
-113 ENANTAVTGDVDFIA
+113 ENANTAVNGDVDFVA
-128 SLTQINDTVN
+128 SLTEINDTVN
-138 YISLGYLEINVASNL
+138 YISLGYLEIDVASNL
-153 ISLFETNRQDI
+153 ISLFESTRQDI
-164 TLFSTLSYLIKNHKH
+164 TLFSSLSYLIKNHKH

-184 NPSPIDLSYEVKN
+184 NPSPIDLSLEVKN
-197 QITSENISSVDA
+197 QLTSENINFIDA
-209 AKITTGILDSSR
+209 AKISTGILNSAR
-221 LPTISHTSLED
+221 LPDISHNSLEN

-259 LSIANRLQMLIALK
+259 LSIANRLQMLVALK

-288 NTLTYVPGIY
+288 NTLTYVPGIF

-303 NSSTGNSANFKQ
+303 NASTGNSANFAQ
-315 TSSVPSQYTLATI
+315 TTSVPSQYTLATI
-328 YDAAPNASGSGIS
+328 YDTAPNTSGSGIS

-371 GSTTNTFFNNISI
+371 GSTINTFFSNISI

-403 LSQPVSSIFDTTGS
+403 LSQPVASIFDTTGS
-417 WDTGLVFTTSYAAN
+417 WDTGLVFTTTYAAN

-443 LFNQPISL
+443 LFNQPVSL
-451 DFDSK
+451 DLDSK

-479 VVGNGNTDPGLQY
+479 VVGSGNTDPGLQY
-492 DQKIDFAPNTGTGSS
+492 DQKIDFAPSTGTGAS
-507 TIYITPA
+507 TIYISPA
-514 TSVKIFDDTTYGYI
+514 TSVKIFDDTTYGFT

-542 GNSSLKS
+542 GDSSLKS
-549 SVLGFGFYFST
+549 SVVGFGFYFST
-560 DQGWNAEKQT
+560 DQGWNAEKQV

-581 INVSGNDDSLVLARR
+581 INASGNYDNLVLARR

-606 VWNDIYRY
+606 TWNEQYRN
-614 KNANFLMRFDSGDS
+614 KNANFLLRFDSGDS
-628 NTQYNQI
+628 NTQYNQV
-635 QYNIDIPTGTKY
+635 QFDIDVPSGTKY
-647 TIQSRSN
+647 TIESRSD
-654 VNSDLFYNLKT
+654 VNSDLFYKLKT
-665 VSETDVIIATPNI
+665 VSESDVIIATPNT
-678 SSSTGRYFDVLFSL
+678 SSSTGRYLDVLFSL

-699 LAPTV
+699 LAPKV

-720 TYDRNLTDTTNQK
+720 SYDRNLTDTTNQK
-733 FGWVS
+733 FGWIS
-738 DVYYNKNAGYGNTN
+738 DVYYNKNAGYGITN
-752 PDDTNYLK
+752 PDNSNYLK
-760 IYDTSNVGNWVYLR
+760 ILDTSNVGNWVYLR
-774 NNNLISAANNVIE
+774 NNNLISAASNVLE
-787 TTVEDGID
+787 TTLEDGID

-820 TDYQSLF
+820 TDYQALS
-827 TGGNIICDSKN
+827 TGGNVICDSKN
-838 DRIIMTDINGLFTK
+838 DRIIITDINGIFTK
-852 VIQGNIRLKLTSR
+852 VIQGNIRLKLTTR

-870 SASFNPSTRKIFIAF
+870 SATFNPDTRRIFIAF
-885 SQNVSFVDLTKIYI
+885 SQNISFVDLTKIYI
-899 TYDNISVRGDDTRLS
+899 TYDNISVRGDDTRIS

-926 SYVFTIN
+926 TYVFTIK

-939 ALNAAISNSLTK
+939 ALNAAINNALTK

-959 FTNSGNSLNT
+959 FTNSGFSINT
-969 NSALSATIPTSTV
+969 NTSLSATIPTSTV
-982 STTNRTEQFV
+982 STTNRTQQFV

-1001 TSTVTT
+1001 SATVTT
-1007 GLPTTTNVVNSVT
+1007 GLPTTTTVVNSVT

-1025 GIVSTTT
+1025 GLVSSTQ
-1032 MYGPNSQAD
+1032 MYGPNSQTD

-1065 DETNSLIVI
+1065 DEANTLIVI

-1079 NSVLCYNDNT
+1079 NSVLCYSNDTN
-1089 DLTLKWA
+1089 LTLKWA
-1096 ITSDIVKY
+1096 ITSDIVNY

-1115 ANGNVLLG
+1115 PNSNVLLG
-1123 SPSLDTTD
+1123 SPALDTND

-1210 RIISNDNILVSE
+1210 RVISNDNILVSE

>member
-885 SQNVSFVDLTKIYI
+885 SQNISFVDLTKIYI

-926 SYVFTIN
+926 TYVFTIN

>member
-1 MGNTPIYR
+1 MGNTPIYG

-47 IIEEDPS
+47 IIEDDPL

-86 NTITSKDVT
+86 KTTNSKDVT
-95 LPTIPSTVG
+95 LPTIPATVG
-104 ISKVYVYAY
+104 LSKVYVYAY
-113 ENANTAVTGDVDFIA
+113 ENANTAITGDVDFVA
-128 SLTQINDTVN
+128 SLTEINDTVN
-138 YISLGYLEINVASNL
+138 YISLGYLELNVASST
-153 ISLFETNRQDI
+153 ITLFETTRQDI

-179 IGGTG
+179 IGGSG
-184 NPSPIDLSYEVKN
+184 NPSPIDLSSEVKN
-197 QITSENISSVDA
+197 QLTSENINSVDA
-209 AKITTGILDSSR
+209 SKITTGILDSAR
-221 LPTISHTSLED
+221 LPTISHNSLED
-232 KGNLTHDQLETALLA
+232 KGNLTHNQLETALLA

-288 NTLTYVPGIY
+288 NTLSYVPGIF
-298 PNTSA
+298 PNTSS

-315 TSSVPSQYTLATI
+315 TTSVPSQYTLATI
-328 YDAAPNASGSGIS
+328 YDSAPNTSGSGIS

-371 GSTTNTFFNNISI
+371 GSTTNTFFSNISI

-417 WDTGLVFTTSYAAN
+417 WDTGLVFTTTYASN

-507 TIYITPA
+507 TIYISPA
-514 TSVKIFDDTTYGYI
+514 TSVKIFDDTTYGLI

-549 SVLGFGFYFST
+549 SVMGFGFYFST
-560 DQGWNAEKQT
+560 DQGWNAEKQI
-570 KFELLTPTDAQ
+570 KFELLTPTDTQ
-581 INVSGNDDSLVLARR
+581 INSSGNDDNLVLARR
-596 NSTDQTSSVF
+596 NSIDQTSSVF
-606 VWNDIYRY
+606 TWNDIYRY
-614 KNANFLMRFDSGDS
+614 KNANFLLRFDSGDI

-635 QYNIDIPTGTKY
+635 QYDIDVPTGTKY

-654 VNSDLFYNLKT
+654 VNSDLFNNFKT
-665 VSETDVIIATPNI
+665 VSETDVIIATPNTN
-678 SSSTGRYFDVLFSL
+678 SSIGRYLDVMFSL
-692 YSNEFQS
+692 YSNEYQS
-699 LAPTV
+699 LAPTM

-720 TYDRNLTDTTNQK
+720 TYDRNLTDTSNQK

-738 DVYYNKNAGYGNTN
+738 DVYYNKNAGYGATN
-752 PDDTNYLK
+752 PDNTNYLK
-760 IYDTSNVGNWVYLR
+760 IYDTTNVGNWIYLR
-774 NNNLISAANNVIE
+774 NNNLISALNNVLE
-787 TTVEDGID
+787 STVEDGID
-795 AGTLRNYLTPNQ
+795 SGTLRNYLTPNQ
-807 IFLKSTNYGLDTP
+807 IFMKSTNYGLDTP
-820 TDYQSLF
+820 TDYQALS

-838 DRIIMTDINGLFTK
+838 DRIIMTDINGVFTK

-870 SASFNPSTRKIFIAF
+870 SASFNPSTRKIYIAF

-899 TYDNISVRGDDTRLS
+899 TYNNISVRGDDTRLS

-926 SYVFTIN
+926 TYVFTIK
-933 DTVEGI
+933 DTAEGI

-951 KVRLDKGC
+951 KIRLDKGC
-959 FTNSGNSLNT
+959 FTNSGASINT
-969 NSALSATIPTSTV
+969 NTALSATIPTSTV
-982 STTNRTEQFV
+982 STTNRTQQFA

-1001 TSTVTT
+1001 TQTVTT
-1007 GLPTTTNVVNSVT
+1007 GLPTTTTVVNSVT

-1025 GIVSTTT
+1025 GIISTTE
-1032 MYGPNSQAD
+1032 MYGPNSQTD
-1041 DVILDLLQGPIYFA
+1041 NIILDLLQGPIYFA

-1074 AQPHS
+1074 AQPHY
-1079 NSVLCYNDNT
+1079 NSVLCYSDDT
-1089 DLTLKWA
+1089 SLTLKWA
-1096 ITSDIVKY
+1096 ITSDIVNY

-1115 ANGNVLLG
+1115 PNGNVLLG
-1123 SPSLDTTD
+1123 SPSLDTND

-1136 VYNISNGYIETKLTF
+1136 VYNVSNGYIETKLTF
-1151 NNDVVKALPGPA
+1151 NNDVVKVLPGPA
-1163 TDYSNFYVL
+1163 TDYSNFYAL

-1210 RIISNDNILVSE
+1210 RVISNDNILISE

>member
-774 NNNLISAANNVIE
+774 NNNLISAASNVIE

-838 DRIIMTDINGLFTK
+838 DRIIMTDINGVFTK

-926 SYVFTIN
+926 TYVFTIN

-1007 GLPTTTNVVNSVT
+1007 GLPTTTTVVNSVT

>member
-1 MGNTPIYR
+1 
-9 FGYIEPNQ
+9 
-17 DLSENID
+17 
-24 LDELRFKAIENQMY
+24 
-38 NLYQIFKNG
+38 
-47 IIEEDPS
+47 
-54 VPSWRIQTYSNEFK
+54 
-68 LTKITITSGK
+68 
-78 GFVSYKAG
+78 
-86 NTITSKDVT
+86 
-95 LPTIPSTVG
+95 
-104 ISKVYVYAY
+104 
-113 ENANTAVTGDVDFIA
+113 
-128 SLTQINDTVN
+128 
-138 YISLGYLEINVASNL
+138 
-153 ISLFETNRQDI
+153 
-164 TLFSTLSYLIKNHKH
+164 
-179 IGGTG
+179 
-184 NPSPIDLSYEVKN
+184 
-197 QITSENISSVDA
+197 
-209 AKITTGILDSSR
+209 
-221 LPTISHTSLED
+221 
-232 KGNLTHDQLETALLA
+232 
-247 VVNNDA
+247 
-253 NDKMSD
+253 MSD
-259 LSIANRLQMLIALK
+259 LSIANRLQMLVALK

-315 TSSVPSQYTLATI
+315 TTSVPNQYTLATI
-328 YDAAPNASGSGIS
+328 YDTAPNTSGSGIS

-351 DKSFVVQ
+351 DKTFVAQ

-371 GSTTNTFFNNISI
+371 GSTTNSFFSNISI

-403 LSQPVSSIFDTTGS
+403 LSQPVSSVFDTTGS
-417 WDTGLVFTTSYAAN
+417 WDTGLVFTTTYASN
-431 KVKVDTSLYAYT
+431 KVKVDTSLYTYT
-443 LFNQPISL
+443 LFNKPVSL

-479 VVGNGNTDPGLQY
+479 VVGNGNTDPGFQY

-507 TIYITPA
+507 TIYISPV
-514 TSVKIFDDTTYGYI
+514 TSVKIFDDTTYGNI
-528 GSTATYSSVNLSDF
+528 GSTATYSSINLSDF

-560 DQGWNAEKQT
+560 DQGWNAEKQI

-581 INVSGNDDSLVLARR
+581 INALGNNDNLVLARR
-596 NSTDQTSSVF
+596 NTTDQTSAVF
-606 VWNDIYRY
+606 VWNDTYRY
-614 KNANFLMRFDSGDS
+614 NNANFLMRFDSGDS

-635 QYNIDIPTGTKY
+635 QYDIDVPTGTKY
-647 TIQSRSN
+647 TIQSRSD

-678 SSSTGRYFDVLFSL
+678 SSSTGRYLDVLFSL

-699 LAPTV
+699 LTPTV

-720 TYDRNLTDTTNQK
+720 TYDRNFTDTTNQK

-738 DVYYNKNAGYGNTN
+738 DVYYNKNAGYGITN
-752 PDDTNYLK
+752 PDNTNYLK
-760 IYDTSNVGNWVYLR
+760 IYDTSNVGNWIYLR
-774 NNNLISAANNVIE
+774 NNNLISAASNVLE

-820 TDYQSLF
+820 TDYQSLS
-827 TGGNIICDSKN
+827 TGGNVICDSKN
-838 DRIIMTDINGLFTK
+838 DRIIMTDINGVFTK

-870 SASFNPSTRKIFIAF
+870 SASFNPETRKIYIAF

-899 TYDNISVRGDDTRLS
+899 TYNNISVRGDDTRLS

-926 SYVFTIN
+926 TYVFTIN
-933 DTVEGI
+933 NTVEGI
-939 ALNAAISNSLTK
+939 ALNTAISNALTK

-959 FTNSGNSLNT
+959 FTNSGSSINT
-969 NSALSATIPTSTV
+969 NTALSATIPTSTV

-1007 GLPTTTNVVNSVT
+1007 GLPSTTTFVNSVT

-1025 GIVSTTT
+1025 GVISSTA
-1032 MYGPNSQAD
+1032 MYGPNSQTD
-1041 DVILDLLQGPIYFA
+1041 NIILDLLQGPIYFA

-1065 DETNSLIVI
+1065 DETNSLVVI
-1074 AQPHS
+1074 AQPHY
-1079 NSVLCYNDNT
+1079 NSVLCYINDT

-1096 ITSDIVKY
+1096 ITSDIVNY

-1123 SPSLDTTD
+1123 SPALDTND

-1136 VYNISNGYIETKLTF
+1136 VYNVSNGYIETKLTF

-1163 TDYSNFYVL
+1163 TDFSNFYVL

-1200 NNELFHPKGM
+1200 NNELFHPKGL
-1210 RIISNDNILVSE
+1210 RIISNDNILISE

>member
-1 MGNTPIYR
+1 MGNTPIYG

-47 IIEEDPS
+47 IIEEDPT

-86 NTITSKDVT
+86 NTTSSKDVT
-95 LPTIPSTVG
+95 LPSIPTTVG

-113 ENANTAVTGDVDFIA
+113 ENANTAITGDVDFVA

-138 YISLGYLEINVASNL
+138 YISLGYLEIDVASNL
-153 ISLFETNRQDI
+153 ISLFETTRQDI

-184 NPSPIDLSYEVKN
+184 NPSPIDLSLEVKN
-197 QITSENISSVDA
+197 QLTSENINSVDA
-209 AKITTGILDSSR
+209 AKITTGILDSAR
-221 LPTISHTSLED
+221 LPTISHNSLED
-232 KGNLTHDQLETALLA
+232 KGKLTHDQLETALLA

-288 NTLTYVPGIY
+288 NTLSYVPGIY
-298 PNTSA
+298 PNTSTNA
-303 NSSTGNSANFKQ
+303 STGNSANFAQ
-315 TSSVPSQYTLATI
+315 TTSVPSQYTLATI
-328 YDAAPNASGSGIS
+328 YDTAPNSSGSGIS

-351 DKSFVVQ
+351 DKSFVVK

-371 GSTTNTFFNNISI
+371 GSTANTFFSNIII

-417 WDTGLVFTTSYAAN
+417 WDTGLVFTTTYASN

-443 LFNQPISL
+443 LFNQPVSL

-479 VVGNGNTDPGLQY
+479 VVGNGSTDPNLQY

-507 TIYITPA
+507 TIYISPA
-514 TSVKIFDDTTYGYI
+514 TNVKIFDDTTYGFT

-542 GNSSLKS
+542 GDSSLKS
-549 SVLGFGFYFST
+549 SVLGFGFYFAT

-581 INVSGNDDSLVLARR
+581 INTSGNNDSLVLARR
-596 NSTDQTSSVF
+596 NPIDQTSAVF
-606 VWNDIYRY
+606 TWNDQYKY
-614 KNANFLMRFDSGDS
+614 KNANFLLRFDSGDT

-635 QYNIDIPTGTKY
+635 QYDIDVPSGTKY
-647 TIQSRSN
+647 TVQSRSN
-654 VNSDLFYNLKT
+654 VSSDLFYNLKT
-665 VSETDVIIATPNI
+665 LSETDVIIATPNTN
-678 SSSTGRYFDVLFSL
+678 SSTGRYLDVLFSL
-692 YSNEFQS
+692 YANEFQNLS
-699 LAPTV
+699 PTV

-738 DVYYNKNAGYGNTN
+738 DVYYNKNAGYGITN
-752 PDDTNYLK
+752 PDNTNYLK

-774 NNNLISAANNVIE
+774 NNNLISAASNVLE

-820 TDYQSLF
+820 TDYQALSN
-827 TGGNIICDSKN
+827 GGNIICDSKN
-838 DRIIMTDINGLFTK
+838 DRIIMTDINGVFTK
-852 VIQGNIRLKLTSR
+852 VIQGNIRLKLTTR

-885 SQNVSFVDLTKIYI
+885 SQNISFVDLTKIYI

-926 SYVFTIN
+926 TYVFTIK

-939 ALNAAISNSLTK
+939 ALNTAISNALTK
-951 KVRLDKGC
+951 RIRLDKGC
-959 FTNSGNSLNT
+959 FTNSGFSINT
-969 NSALSATIPTSTV
+969 NSPLTATIPTSSV
-982 STTNRTEQFV
+982 STTNRTQQFV

-1001 TSTVTT
+1001 SATVTT
-1007 GLPTTTNVVNSVT
+1007 GLPTTTTVVNSVT

-1025 GIVSTTT
+1025 GIVSTTE
-1032 MYGPNSQAD
+1032 MYGPNSQVD
-1041 DVILDLLQGPIYFA
+1041 NIILDLWQGPIYFA

-1065 DETNSLIVI
+1065 DETNLLIVI

-1079 NSVLCYNDNT
+1079 NSVLCYSDNT

-1096 ITSDIVKY
+1096 ITSDIVNY

-1115 ANGNVLLG
+1115 PNGNVLLG
-1123 SPSLDTTD
+1123 SPAIDTND

>member
-47 IIEEDPS
+47 IIEEDPL

-68 LTKITITSGK
+68 LTKITVSSGK

-86 NTITSKDVT
+86 NTTVSKDVT
-95 LPTIPSTVG
+95 LPTIPNTVG

-113 ENANTAVTGDVDFIA
+113 ENENTAVTGDVNFIA
-128 SLTQINDTVN
+128 SLTQINDSVN
-138 YISLGYLEINVASNL
+138 YIALGFVEVDVARNL

-184 NPSPIDLSYEVKN
+184 NPSPIDLSLEVKN
-197 QITSENISSVDA
+197 QISSENINSVDA
-209 AKITTGILDSSR
+209 AKITTGILNSAR
-221 LPTISHTSLED
+221 LPTISHDSLEN
-232 KGNLTHDQLETALLA
+232 KGNLSHDQLETALLA

-288 NTLTYVPGIY
+288 NTLSYVPGIF
-298 PNTSA
+298 PNTSS
-303 NSSTGNSANFKQ
+303 NSSTGNSANFAQ
-315 TSSVPSQYTLATI
+315 TTSVPNQYTLATI
-328 YDAAPNASGSGIS
+328 YDSAPNTTGSGIS
-341 GSVTSSSFVG
+341 GSVTSSNFVG
-351 DKSFVVQ
+351 DKSFVVK

-371 GSTTNTFFNNISI
+371 GSSTNTFFSNINI

-443 LFNQPISL
+443 LFNQPVSL

-479 VVGNGNTDPGLQY
+479 VVGNGSTDPNLQN

-507 TIYITPA
+507 TIYITPV
-514 TSVKIFDDTTYGYI
+514 TNVKIFDDTTYGFI
-528 GSTATYSSVNLSDF
+528 GSTATYSSINLSDF
-542 GNSSLKS
+542 GDNSLKS

-570 KFELLTPTDAQ
+570 KFELLTPTDSQ
-581 INVSGNDDSLVLARR
+581 INASGNFDNLVLARR
-596 NSTDQTSSVF
+596 NPIDQTSSVF
-606 VWNDIYRY
+606 VWNDSYRY
-614 KNANFLMRFDSGDS
+614 KNANFLMRFDSGDV

-635 QYNIDIPTGTKY
+635 QYDIDVPSGTKY

-654 VNSDLFYNLKT
+654 VNSDLFYNLRT
-665 VSETDVIIATPNI
+665 VSETDVIIASPNTN
-678 SSSTGRYFDVLFSL
+678 SSTGRYFDVLFSL
-692 YSNEFQS
+692 YANELQS

-720 TYDRNLTDTTNQK
+720 FYDRNFTDNANQK

-738 DVYYNKNAGYGNTN
+738 DVYYNKNAGYGITN
-752 PDDTNYLK
+752 PDDTSYLK
-760 IYDTSNVGNWVYLR
+760 IHDTSSVGNWVYLR
-774 NNNLISAANNVIE
+774 NNNLISAANNVTE
-787 TTVEDGID
+787 TTLEDGID
-795 AGTLRNYLTPNQ
+795 AGSLRNYLTPNQ

-820 TDYQSLF
+820 TDYQALPG
-827 TGGNIICDSKN
+827 GGNIICDSKN
-838 DRIIMTDINGLFTK
+838 DRIILTDINGVFTK
-852 VIQGNIRLKLTSR
+852 VIQGNIRLRLTSK

-870 SASFNPSTRKIFIAF
+870 SATFNPNTRKIFIAF

-899 TYDNISVRGDDTRLS
+899 TYDNVSVRGDDTRLS
-914 GDYLEPIFDSSA
+914 GEYLDPIFDNSA
-926 SYVFTIN
+926 TYVFTIL
-933 DTVEGI
+933 DTVAGLT
-939 ALNAAISNSLTK
+939 LNSAISNALTK

-959 FTNSGNSLNT
+959 FTNSGNSINT
-969 NSALSATIPTSTV
+969 NTALSATIPTSTV
-982 STTNRTEQFV
+982 SSISRTEQFV

-1007 GLPTTTNVVNSVT
+1007 GLPTTTTVVNSVN

-1025 GIVSTTT
+1025 GIVSTTA
-1032 MYGPNSQAD
+1032 MYGPNSQTD
-1041 DVILDLLQGPIYFA
+1041 DIILDLLQGPIYFA

-1079 NSVLCYNDNT
+1079 NSVLCYSDNT

-1096 ITSDIVKY
+1096 ITSDIVNY

-1115 ANGNVLLG
+1115 PNGNVLLG
-1123 SPSLDTTD
+1123 SPAFDTTD

-1151 NNDVVKALPGPA
+1151 NNDVIKALPGPA

-1177 NFGANSRLHLVNNS
+1177 NFGANSRLHLVSNS
-1191 GTILSTWGD
+1191 GRILSTWGD

>member
-1 MGNTPIYR
+1 MGNTPIYG

-68 LTKITITSGK
+68 LTKITITSGR

-86 NTITSKDVT
+86 NTTASKDVT

-104 ISKVYVYAY
+104 ISKVYIYAY
-113 ENANTAVTGDVDFIA
+113 ENSNTAITGDVDFVA

-153 ISLFETNRQDI
+153 INLFETNRQDI

-184 NPSPIDLSYEVKN
+184 NPSPIDLSLEVKN
-197 QITSENISSVDA
+197 QLTSENIGSVDA
-209 AKITTGILDSSR
+209 AKITTGILDSAR
-221 LPTISHTSLED
+221 LPTISHNSLEN

-288 NTLTYVPGIY
+288 NTLSYVPGIY

-328 YDAAPNASGSGIS
+328 YDTAPNTSGSGIS

-371 GSTTNTFFNNISI
+371 GSTTNTFFSNISI

-403 LSQPVSSIFDTTGS
+403 LSQPVASIFDTTGS
-417 WDTGLVFTTSYAAN
+417 WDTGLVFTTTYASN

-443 LFNQPISL
+443 LFNQPVSF
-451 DFDSK
+451 DFNSK

-492 DQKIDFAPNTGTGSS
+492 DQKIDFAPNTGTGAS
-507 TIYITPA
+507 TIYISPA

-528 GSTATYSSVNLSDF
+528 GSTATYSSINLSDF
-542 GNSSLKS
+542 GNISLKS
-549 SVLGFGFYFST
+549 SVMGFGFYFST

-581 INVSGNDDSLVLARR
+581 INASGNNDSLVLARR
-596 NSTDQTSSVF
+596 NATDQTSSVF

-635 QYNIDIPTGTKY
+635 QYDIDVPSGTKY

-654 VNSDLFYNLKT
+654 TNSDLFYNFKT
-665 VSETDVIIATPNI
+665 VSETDVIIATPNT

-692 YSNEFQS
+692 YSNEYQS

-711 STVGSATTR
+711 STVGSGTTR
-720 TYDRNLTDTTNQK
+720 TYNRNLTDTTNQK

-738 DVYYNKNAGYGNTN
+738 DVYYNKNAGYGITN

-760 IYDTSNVGNWVYLR
+760 IYDTSKVGNWIYLR
-774 NNNLISAANNVIE
+774 NNNLISATSNVLE
-787 TTVEDGID
+787 TTIEDGID
-795 AGTLRNYLTPNQ
+795 SGTLRNYLSPNQ
-807 IFLKSTNYGLDTP
+807 IFMKSTNYGLDTP
-820 TDYQSLF
+820 TDYQALS

-838 DRIIMTDINGLFTK
+838 DRIIMTDIDGIFTK
-852 VIQGNIRLKLTSR
+852 IIQGNIRLKLTSK

-870 SASFNPSTRKIFIAF
+870 SASFNPDTRKIFIAF
-885 SQNVSFVDLTKIYI
+885 SQNISFVDLTKIYI
-899 TYDNISVRGDDTRLS
+899 TYNNISVRGDDTRLS

-926 SYVFTIN
+926 TYVFTIK

-939 ALNAAISNSLTK
+939 ALNTAIKNALTK

-959 FTNSGNSLNT
+959 FTNSGSSINT
-969 NSALSATIPTSTV
+969 NTTLSATIPTSTV
-982 STTNRTEQFV
+982 STTNRTQQFV

-1007 GLPTTTNVVNSVT
+1007 GLPTTTTVVNSVT

-1025 GIVSTTT
+1025 GVISTTA
-1032 MYGPNSQAD
+1032 MYGPNSQTD
-1041 DVILDLLQGPIYFA
+1041 NIILDLLQGPIYFA

-1065 DETNSLIVI
+1065 DETNSLVVI

-1079 NSVLCYNDNT
+1079 NSVLCYLNDT
-1089 DLTLKWA
+1089 DLTLNWA
-1096 ITSDIVKY
+1096 ITSDIVNY

-1123 SPSLDTTD
+1123 SPALDVND

-1136 VYNISNGYIETKLTF
+1136 VYNVTNGYIETKLTF

-1172 TDDVI
+1172 TDDLI
-1177 NFGANSRLHLVNNS
+1177 NYGANSRLHLVNNS

-1210 RIISNDNILVSE
+1210 RIISNDNILISE